1 MISNIDKTESER
13 LNQKLR
19 DIVTGKYQSPAKQ
32 RNNFFSTNLNHVQNE
47 DSNLSIVPNGT
58 KDSNGVKHYTLEK
71 NAPAYLPG
79 AEKLFTVRNNI
90 VENQIK
96 SINKQSERNEYYTQK
111 YKDTPKTYE
120 GYMNHAQYVSSDERE
135 WLEKQAEQY
144 ATAEDYKKEADKAKA
159 DYNYYKNLYVKN
171 TEKTIDA
178 LAIQKQ
184 AGFLDSG
191 AKIEKRMNEAQ
202 DSERIAESKGK
213 EKYYEEKY
221 KDTPKTYEGY
231 MKHAPY
237 VSEEERQWLES
248 HADEFATSEDY
259 KKEIEKAKA
268 EHAYLYHIYKENES
282 NGTTASKSD
291 RKIDDGIISKL
302 NEISKYESKLRKK
315 EYEEKTKDI
324 LESDARVRS
333 IVQQYYAYQKNSEQ
347 RKSDNDEA
355 VRIDLKSGNKY
366 TPEQEQRIVENFNN
380 LANEGYDPKALY
392 TYYDRAMQE
401 QASIENLQ
409 KIQQDA
415 MNNPVGASAW
425 SVLDNAVGSVGDAFK
440 YIGAGIAEDVTGE
453 YQWIN
458 TYDTAAARVN
468 TVRSTVSD
476 KIGADIGNETAGK
489 VASFLYQTGMSL
501 ADFAATLPLN
511 LVPGVG
517 TGLQMVLLST
527 EAGTAAAKDAYENTG
542 KASNALMT
550 GVAAG
555 IAEAFFEKFSIENLK
570 AFEAVSP
577 DSLKSVLKN
586 AGKQMFT
593 EASEEGLT
601 TIANTM
607 TDCIINGNM
616 SSIAHEYQ
624 GYIDEGY
631 TKEEATAKCA
641 ENFGKQVLLDA
652 AGGAVSGGV
661 LGGTVSGISYAKGK
675 INSNIDMKKSAE
687 EIGKEVMSDE
697 NFDIN
702 LLLEQAKN
710 SGSEKAV
717 SIAKSIEKKMS
728 GNKNYKVNSVDVG
741 NLMKLIG
748 AESLKNTISEN
759 TDVKN
764 DGVAANEG
772 NINTVSKEE
781 ITEHI
786 KYNFG
791 NSHKNGITATDNK
804 GKSVVI
810 VGFESSARYYGEADN
825 KVRVIAD
832 DGRVYNADS
841 LTFNLP
847 EYQSLMNAAKN
858 FDTNGAGTLV
868 QEYGDYVNFKGKES
882 DINNYIDTFTQL
894 YEAGKMGARYN
905 RVAAM
910 KYYGKYIDAIGPQ
923 RAMLAVEAGNK
934 DSDLFFNNEEKLARI
949 DRSSNVKANVYV
961 EKSAEETVNL
971 NEGTRLALEKL
982 SEMTG
987 KEIILTADMDENG
1000 RIDFRNGKIYIRASL
1015 DGNYILPV
1023 AMHESMH
1030 SFRRES
1036 PKDYRLIRNFVVD
1049 YLYASG
1055 HDVMKMADNVKINYG
1070 DRLTTNE
1077 DCIEEIVCNSI
1088 MAIAG
1093 DESAMHKALQV
1104 AKADEGVLQKLANA
1118 IKNLASKI
1126 KEFIITHTTNEAAQA
1141 FVNDVKALDKLAEMF
1156 SNAADNIKAK
1166 SEEVITSEQKNNTG
1180 KGVESGDVKYS
1191 IKENVKNKVSGE
1203 IYDKVVV
1210 LDTNIFK
1217 GIPPRNW
1224 GKTFRNFISKHL
1236 IGKKFLTFDE
1246 NGKEEIIE
1254 FAKPNE
1260 RVTKN
1265 GANNSHK
1272 VLDKLS
1278 RKSDRNSKLVIVHSD
1293 EVINISEKQN
1303 ENAEHSHQWLDEN
1316 GWEYRNAIVMDKYGK
1331 LYSVTLNIAKSKDG
1345 RNILYDINKIN
1356 EVGYGVVLSNAKGK
1370 RSSHINP
1377 NFVTNSISQSENN
1390 VNTKNDESSNDIKY
1404 SMGGLKAETA
1414 DKSALEKAM
1423 ELEKDG
1429 TDSEKIRKETGWFK
1443 GYDGKWRF
1451 EIDNSELEFKT
1462 DIEKN
1467 RAAAIELAKMKV
1479 KSAELEEKIVN
1490 NTATKAEE
1498 NEYYNLDEKMIEYRK
1513 GVKLSDVINH
1523 PKLFEA
1529 YPQLKNVDVYYE
1541 ISSVNRGVYSSN
1553 GNVIM
1558 LNPMHTIDEQ
1568 KEAII
1573 HEIQHAIQGIE
1584 NFANGSNLEYWKN
1597 LGYSDE
1603 EAMAMYYNTAGERE
1617 ARDVSARRDYNEE
1630 QRKNIRPDID
1640 RKDVVF
1646 ANSGES
1652 GYSSDENIMQDDF
1665 ENKVDQ
1671 IENNTYNSNDV
1682 VIMGR
1687 TPKVLQDIGFN
1698 SLPVAMT
1705 KNHIYSV
1712 AVSEA
1717 RAKNEG
1723 RYKKNTNYHDLGFNT
1738 VKQIYNKI
1746 SDPLMVI
1753 AHPDFTNKES
1763 RDSTHKVIAL
1773 VDLSVNNKQ
1782 VIAPILVDY
1791 ESIYSKKRMDV
1802 NLVATYFNKNNIN
1815 DLIKEAIA
1823 LENNNQVGFYYLD
1836 KKRTQSIIKRTGY
1849 QLPRRLNNLS
1859 SNIIIRKIDSNVN
1872 KKINKITQSQQFVR
1886 WFGDWQNKP
1895 KTASKVVDG
1904 NGEPLVVYHQTGND
1918 FTVFDTKHT
1927 GAGEFDSEMPTG
1939 IFMKPTN
1946 SNISLSGNKQM
1957 ALYANIRNPLTVNN
1971 RAELVRFYEQ
1981 NIDGYKEA
1989 REDINNIDSEYE
2001 QKYENAEAEAD
2012 AEYSK
2017 LWTAR
2022 EQGKITEDEYQKAI
2036 ESNKLDELEEEW
2048 HNKANEASKKAKS
2061 LIDDYF
2067 RNSNYDGVIVKNDAG
2082 SFGRTTKTYIAFSN
2096 TQVKS
2101 ATDNI
2106 GTFDGRNSDIRYAVD
2121 DTINDWLDDES
2132 TPQGID
2138 YEKAVEKNPVIAVA
2152 KIYKSAAQTAKSGLA
2167 QGKNVKLDEKEYL
2180 RIAGS
2185 IMQTYG
2191 IKGKY
2196 NPNYK
2201 KELASQLKNF
2211 VDSIG
2216 KKDANFT
2223 DLFEEFVNDCKGG
2236 ILLSGEYDT
2245 TLMREERE
2253 FVLDMLQGKVL
2264 LIKPRDVQQIEED
2277 YGSVANYRKKMFGK
2291 TYVAVKNKESGKG
2304 YYIED
2309 VITHIEENYPYLL
2322 NENADGDM
2330 GYLWLEDLV
2339 NNVLKPKY
2347 KNPYFE
2353 GENSFYETPETAA
2366 IQMAFECASE
2376 IINAKTEKLKADT
2389 KADKKLIKEI
2399 ETSQKEAINI
2409 ATEIA
2414 EAKNKQYRQEL
2425 KEAKERNTELWK
2437 RNAKLSQEKKE
2448 EHRKRVEHSRELFSR
2463 LNKEKSKVRAEK
2475 NKNAYRNKII
2485 EAQKAI
2491 IASHYKTIRE
2501 EYNEGR
2507 NKTEYLHKLG
2517 RMCDRLTKRLDGK
2530 AKNNEYIPDNLK
2542 GPIIDVLSC
2551 FTVKDA
2557 KNATPGYFG
2566 EWNRIKEVG
2575 ERVAELAKEYNN
2587 MKPEPTPSTDLE
2599 KNLEKKEKEKPQN
2612 TFIDIE
2618 SISYKEPVNKQLKN
2632 LAEMLEGQNIYT
2644 LTSHELSAI
2653 YDTMKMLDESLR
2665 DAVQIIVDGRK
2676 QNFKE
2681 LANEAMQEV
2690 KNNKARVDYSKMK
2703 NVLAA
2708 PAKQLGK
2715 SFVATHLDPVRY
2727 GRMLSN
2733 YHDDSI
2739 IYKLFSGLHEGENK
2753 AITIQQ
2759 KAISRIKEVTLKYEK
2774 EIKGIQNEDVKEF
2787 DFRDVETG
2795 RRVPITKG
2803 VLLAIYLTDRQKS
2816 GHIHLLGGTEETY
2829 ANKEGHYTVLPNLEL
2844 SNKKLKRTANEN
2856 SHKVRFN
2863 VESLKRI
2870 EKYVQNDKIL
2880 MELATA
2886 ISEVYNQT
2894 LKQEINEVSMAKNG
2908 MKIATVKDYYPL
2920 KVDPNAGKYEKN
2932 LKTEFHDTRLKSRGF
2947 TKQRQWSDTPIVID
2961 DALRNFV
2968 KQVKSVSEYC
2978 GLLIPIENFKK
2989 VYNYSDGSATLHST
3003 IKERY
3008 GVSAEHYIDK
3018 LIGDLQNRADT
3029 TDRTIL
3035 DKIQSNFMGM
3045 KIAFNFGSMIKQ
3057 VSAFPLANRYFGAKN
3072 VSLAAMN
3079 LFRNKV
3085 DFDLYNKFTSYLW
3098 YRKEGNGTVIGELS
3112 KEMSLTNKGMG
3123 FLDIVSKMDNRVVTS
3138 LLYAAE
3144 LHVEQTTDLKK
3155 GTDAFYREV
3164 ARQFEK
3170 CIDESQP
3177 NNMIT
3182 SKPQYLRNKA
3192 LRLLSLNAFRSQNM
3206 AIGNTML
3213 DSFLEMKARMNDYKN
3228 NSTVEAKKARK
3239 EAILKFVSC
3248 CAGAFCSNLLLGALS
3263 LLSSICLYHRWDDLF
3278 DDEGNI
3284 SAKNIGFSY
3293 INEVLNGIFGSFA
3306 MGDYMYDAVS
3316 SAIDKDKT
3324 FYGLQVMSV
3333 DSINDMIQNITS
3345 GKYWEFLK
3353 VFADCVGV
3361 PWTNISRLRI
3371 SGMAYLKDL
3380 TNGRIIT
3387 DSKGNVNTDYLHYY
3401 IVEDK
3406 KSGNDKRAEHY
3417 ENMWKEILIE
3427 EKGKTESEATDY
3439 IKSKIVTALSADDD
3453 IEEAG
3458 VAKANG
3464 NLADYEKYRQKVID
3478 YGFDSKDV
3486 QKAIDR
3492 FIKSEAKLVS
3502 EIEGEDERKQELID
3516 NGFNEKGAEFVINKI
3531 NESKSDDET
3540 GSTSVFDDTSE
3551 ENELV
3556 MYSYSDL
3563 FDALINGDTE
3573 NYSMIENYLI
3583 EKGGKTKKEIKSAMR
3598 STSRT
3603 DKLWGEYIEASTGND
3618 RQRTRELVTQLTR
3631 IYGSWENAKTALKK
3645 YQNKIK

>member
-675 INSNIDMKKSAE
+675 INTNIDMKKSAE
-687 EIGKEVMSDE
+687 EIGKEVMSGE

-710 SGSEKAV
+710 SSNEKAEN
-717 SIAKSIEKKMS
+717 IAKSIEKKMS

-764 DGVAANEG
+764 DGVAANEE
-772 NINTVSKEE
+772 NINTISKEE

-971 NEGTRLALEKL
+971 DEGTRLALEKL

-1036 PKDYRLIRNFVVD
+1036 SKDYRLIRNFVVD

-1070 DRLTTNE
+1070 DRLTKNE

-1166 SEEVITSEQKNNTG
+1166 SEEVITNEQKNNTD

-1236 IGKKFLTFDE
+1236 TGKKFLTFDE

-1272 VLDKLS
+1272 VIDKLS

-1377 NFVTNSISQSENN
+1377 NFVNNSISQSENN

-1490 NTATKAEE
+1490 DTATKAEE

-1617 ARDVSARRDYNEE
+1617 ARDVSARRDYNAE

-1646 ANSGES
+1646 ANSGDA
-1652 GYSSDENIMQDDF
+1652 GYLTDKDFTKYDNLETLDDK
-1665 ENKVDQ
+1665 EIKVYNKRGWAYGLFNREDMKLLNEKFSELDKRLNGKTDNMLADGTRIV
-1671 IENNTYNSNDV
+1671 EVNNKIVSIGGTYND
-1682 VIMGR
+1682 
-1687 TPKVLQDIGFN
+1687 PE
-1698 SLPVAMT
+1698 
-1705 KNHIYSV
+1705 IYSV
-1712 AVSEA
+1712 LLINAE
-1717 RAKNEG
+1717 NETYAEYVKEEILG
-1723 RYKKNTNYHDLGFNT
+1723 YVNEQRNYSRRKYEEIWETTPFVYGEENIRHYNAYDYIYKKGGDDTGLRATLPG
-1738 VKQIYNKI
+1738 
-1746 SDPLMVI
+1746 
-1753 AHPDFTNKES
+1753 DFSRYGYNKES
-1763 RDSTHKVIAL
+1763 
-1773 VDLSVNNKQ
+1773 
-1782 VIAPILVDY
+1782 
-1791 ESIYSKKRMDV
+1791 
-1802 NLVATYFNKNNIN
+1802 
-1815 DLIKEAIA
+1815 
-1823 LENNNQVGFYYLD
+1823 
-1836 KKRTQSIIKRTGY
+1836 
-1849 QLPRRLNNLS
+1849 
-1859 SNIIIRKIDSNVN
+1859 
-1872 KKINKITQSQQFVR
+1872 
-1886 WFGDWQNKP
+1886 
-1895 KTASKVVDG
+1895 
-1904 NGEPLVVYHQTGND
+1904 
-1918 FTVFDTKHT
+1918 
-1927 GAGEFDSEMPTG
+1927 
-1939 IFMKPTN
+1939 
-1946 SNISLSGNKQM
+1946 
-1957 ALYANIRNPLTVNN
+1957 NIRGTSD
-1971 RAELVRFYEQ
+1971 A
-1981 NIDGYKEA
+1981 
-1989 REDINNIDSEYE
+1989 
-2001 QKYENAEAEAD
+2001 NAKGEVSAV
-2012 AEYSK
+2012 
-2017 LWTAR
+2017 
-2022 EQGKITEDEYQKAI
+2022 Q
-2036 ESNKLDELEEEW
+2036 LDE
-2048 HNKANEASKKAKS
+2048 
-2061 LIDDYF
+2061 D
-2067 RNSNYDGVIVKNDAG
+2067 
-2082 SFGRTTKTYIAFSN
+2082 T
-2096 TQVKS
+2096 
-2101 ATDNI
+2101 
-2106 GTFDGRNSDIRYAVD
+2106 SDIKYATD

-2138 YEKAVEKNPVIAVA
+2138 FDKAVEKNPVIAVA

-2245 TLMREERE
+2245 TLMKDERE

-2366 IQMAFECASE
+2366 IQMAFECASK

-2425 KEAKERNTELWK
+2425 KEAKERNIKLWK
-2437 RNAKLSQEKKE
+2437 RNAKLSKQM
-2448 EHRKRVEHSRELFSR
+2448 
-2463 LNKEKSKVRAEK
+2463 KSLSIYKLYEDQKDK
-2475 NKNAYRNKII
+2475 NTVLRGKNAYRNKII
-2485 EAQKAI
+2485 KAQKAI

-2501 EYNEGR
+2501 EYNENR
-2507 NKTEYLHKLG
+2507 EKTLYLNKLG
-2517 RMCDRLTKRLDGK
+2517 KMCDRLTKRLDGK

-2551 FTVKDA
+2551 FNVKDA

-2566 EWNRIKEVG
+2566 EWNRLKEVG
-2575 ERVAELAKEYNN
+2575 ESVAELESAYRELNKDKSANE
-2587 MKPEPTPSTDLE
+2587 E
-2599 KNLEKKEKEKPQN
+2599 KSKSS
-2612 TFIDIE
+2612 FIDIE
-2618 SISYKEPVNKQLKN
+2618 SIHYKVGVMKQLEN
-2632 LAEMLEGQNIYT
+2632 LKALVKGHNIYT
-2644 LTSHELSAI
+2644 LTSNELVAI
-2653 YDTMKMLDESLR
+2653 YDTMQMLDESLR

-2676 QNFKE
+2676 QNFMA
-2681 LANEAMQEV
+2681 LANTAMQEV

-2759 KAISRIKEVTLKYEK
+2759 KAISRIKKVTLKYEK

-2787 DFRDVETG
+2787 DFRDAVTG
-2795 RRVPITKG
+2795 KRVPITRG

-2829 ANKEGHYTVLPNLEL
+2829 ANKAGHYTVLPNLEL
-2844 SNKKLKRTANEN
+2844 SNKNLKRTATEN

-2870 EKYVQNDKIL
+2870 EKYVQNDKVL

-2894 LKQEINEVSMAKNG
+2894 LKQEINEVSMAKYG

-2920 KVDPNAGKYEKN
+2920 QVYRDAGKYEKN
-2932 LKTEFHDTRLKSRGF
+2932 LETEFHDTRLKSRGF
-2947 TKQRQWSDTPIVID
+2947 TKQRQWSATPIVID

-3085 DFDLYNKFTSYLW
+3085 DFDLYNKYTSYLW

-3123 FLDIVSKMDNRVVTS
+3123 FLDIVSKMDNRVVSS

-3248 CAGAFCSNLLLGALS
+3248 CAGAFCSNLLLAALS

-3284 SAKNIGFSY
+3284 SAKNIGLSY

-3306 MGDYMYDAVS
+3306 MGDYLYDAVS

-3353 VFADCVGV
+3353 VFGDCVGV
-3361 PWTNISRLRI
+3361 PLTNISRLI
-3371 SGMAYLKDL
+3371 TSAMAYSKDL

-3387 DSKGNVNTDYLHYY
+3387 DNKGNVNTDYLHYY

-3406 KSGNDKRAEHY
+3406 KSGNDTRAEHY

-3427 EKGKTESEATDY
+3427 EKGKTESEATSY
-3439 IKSKIVTALSADDD
+3439 IKNKIVTALSADDD

-3478 YGFDSKDV
+3478 CGFDSKDV

-3502 EIEGEDERKQELID
+3502 EIEDNEDRKQELID

-3556 MYSYSDL
+3556 MYRYSDL

>member
-90 VENQIK
+90 VENQIE

-120 GYMNHAQYVSSDERE
+120 GYMKHAQYVSSDERE

-159 DYNYYKNLYVKN
+159 DYNYYKNLDVKN
-171 TEKTIDA
+171 TEKAIDA

-184 AGFLDSG
+184 AGFFDSG
-191 AKIEKRMNEAQ
+191 DKIEKRMNEAQ

-231 MKHAPY
+231 MKHVPY

-248 HADEFATSEDY
+248 QADEFATSEDY

-601 TIANTM
+601 TIANTL
-607 TDCIINGNM
+607 TDSIINGNM
-616 SSIAHEYQ
+616 SSIALEYQ

-687 EIGKEVMSDE
+687 EIGKEVMSGE

-764 DGVAANEG
+764 DGVTANEE

-858 FDTNGAGTLV
+858 FDTNGAGLLLR
-868 QEYGDYVNFKGKES
+868 EYGDYVNYKGKES
-882 DINNYIDTFTQL
+882 NINNYIDTFTQL

-961 EKSAEETVNL
+961 EKSAEEMVNL
-971 NEGTRLALEKL
+971 DEGTRLALEKL

-1036 PKDYRLIRNFVVD
+1036 SKDYRLIRNFVVD

-1070 DRLTTNE
+1070 DRLTTNEDWNE

-1166 SEEVITSEQKNNTG
+1166 SEEVITNEQKNNTG
-1180 KGVESGDVKYS
+1180 KGVDIKYS
-1191 IKENVKNKVSGE
+1191 ISDDVIKKFEIENINDYVHVQKQVLSTLNAENFFDDEGGKSKTVINKDSGMV
-1203 IYDKVVV
+1203 IVINK
-1210 LDTNIFK
+1210 K
-1217 GIPPRNW
+1217 GIKETFNNKNYFNYSRNL
-1224 GKTFRNFISKHL
+1224 KLAKLASIRKIPEL
-1236 IGKKFLTFDE
+1236 IE
-1246 NGKEEIIE
+1246 NGKLILDDE
-1254 FAKPNE
+1254 
-1260 RVTKN
+1260 KN
-1265 GANNSHK
+1265 YHRNNSSIK
-1272 VLDKLS
+1272 YAYIVCETKINGKNANIKITV
-1278 RKSDRNSKLVIVHSD
+1278 RKSPQNNKFWVHHIYIEKGTERTSAGTSKS
-1293 EVINISEKQN
+1293 
-1303 ENAEHSHQWLDEN
+1303 
-1316 GWEYRNAIVMDKYGK
+1316 
-1331 LYSVTLNIAKSKDG
+1331 SKTAFIPFG
-1345 RNILYDINKIN
+1345 
-1356 EVGYGVVLSNAKGK
+1356 A
-1370 RSSHINP
+1370 
-1377 NFVTNSISQSENN
+1377 TNSISENRNN

-1451 EIDNSELEFKT
+1451 EIDNSELKFKT

-1490 NTATKAEE
+1490 DTATKAEE

-1646 ANSGES
+1646 ANSGDA
-1652 GYSSDENIMQDDF
+1652 GYLTDKDFTKYDNLETLDDK
-1665 ENKVDQ
+1665 EIKVYNKRGWAYGLFNREDMKLLNEKFSELDKRLNGKTDNMLADGTRVVE
-1671 IENNTYNSNDV
+1671 INNKIVSIGGTYND
-1682 VIMGR
+1682 
-1687 TPKVLQDIGFN
+1687 PE
-1698 SLPVAMT
+1698 
-1705 KNHIYSV
+1705 IYSV
-1712 AVSEA
+1712 FEINAYHEYEAERIKDDIKYVQTGNGRNRYSFEELGKLIENYNGKENVRFYSSTDYSYIRGRTEKGA
-1717 RAKNEG
+1717 RAISTG
-1723 RYKKNTNYHDLGFNT
+1723 DFSRYGY
-1738 VKQIYNKI
+1738 
-1746 SDPLMVI
+1746 
-1753 AHPDFTNKES
+1753 NKES
-1763 RDSTHKVIAL
+1763 
-1773 VDLSVNNKQ
+1773 
-1782 VIAPILVDY
+1782 
-1791 ESIYSKKRMDV
+1791 
-1802 NLVATYFNKNNIN
+1802 
-1815 DLIKEAIA
+1815 
-1823 LENNNQVGFYYLD
+1823 
-1836 KKRTQSIIKRTGY
+1836 
-1849 QLPRRLNNLS
+1849 
-1859 SNIIIRKIDSNVN
+1859 
-1872 KKINKITQSQQFVR
+1872 
-1886 WFGDWQNKP
+1886 
-1895 KTASKVVDG
+1895 
-1904 NGEPLVVYHQTGND
+1904 
-1918 FTVFDTKHT
+1918 
-1927 GAGEFDSEMPTG
+1927 
-1939 IFMKPTN
+1939 
-1946 SNISLSGNKQM
+1946 
-1957 ALYANIRNPLTVNN
+1957 NIRGTSD
-1971 RAELVRFYEQ
+1971 A
-1981 NIDGYKEA
+1981 
-1989 REDINNIDSEYE
+1989 
-2001 QKYENAEAEAD
+2001 NAKGEVSAV
-2012 AEYSK
+2012 
-2017 LWTAR
+2017 
-2022 EQGKITEDEYQKAI
+2022 Q
-2036 ESNKLDELEEEW
+2036 LDE
-2048 HNKANEASKKAKS
+2048 
-2061 LIDDYF
+2061 D
-2067 RNSNYDGVIVKNDAG
+2067 
-2082 SFGRTTKTYIAFSN
+2082 T
-2096 TQVKS
+2096 
-2101 ATDNI
+2101 
-2106 GTFDGRNSDIRYAVD
+2106 SDIKYATD

-2223 DLFEEFVNDCKGG
+2223 DLFEELVNDCKGG
-2236 ILLSGEYDT
+2236 ILLSGEFDK

-2366 IQMAFECASE
+2366 IQMAFECASK

-2501 EYNEGR
+2501 EYNENR
-2507 NKTEYLHKLG
+2507 EKTLYLNKLG
-2517 RMCDRLTKRLDGK
+2517 KMCDRLTKRLGGK

-2566 EWNRIKEVG
+2566 EWNRLKEVG
-2575 ERVAELAKEYNN
+2575 ERVAELESAYRELNKDKSANE
-2587 MKPEPTPSTDLE
+2587 E
-2599 KNLEKKEKEKPQN
+2599 KSKSS
-2612 TFIDIE
+2612 FIDIE
-2618 SISYKEPVNKQLKN
+2618 SIHYKVGVMKQLEN
-2632 LAEMLEGQNIYT
+2632 LKALVKGHNIYT
-2644 LTSHELSAI
+2644 LTSNELVAI
-2653 YDTMKMLDESLR
+2653 YDTMQMLDESLK

-2676 QNFKE
+2676 QNFMA

-2774 EIKGIQNEDVKEF
+2774 QIKGIQNEDVKEF
-2787 DFRDVETG
+2787 DFRDAVTG
-2795 RRVPITKG
+2795 KRVPITKG

-2829 ANKEGHYTVLPNLEL
+2829 ANKAGHYTVLPNLEL
-2844 SNKKLKRTANEN
+2844 SNKNLKRTANEN

-2870 EKYVQNDKIL
+2870 EKYVQNDKVL

-2894 LKQEINEVSMAKNG
+2894 LKQEINEVSMAKYG

-2920 KVDPNAGKYEKN
+2920 QVYRDAGKYEKN
-2932 LKTEFHDTRLKSRGF
+2932 LETEFHDTRLKSRGF
-2947 TKQRQWSDTPIVID
+2947 TKQRQWSATPIVID

-3085 DFDLYNKFTSYLW
+3085 DFDLYNKYTSYLW

-3123 FLDIVSKMDNRVVTS
+3123 FLDIVSKMDNRVVSS

-3144 LHVEQTTDLKK
+3144 LHVEQTTDIKK

-3306 MGDYMYDAVS
+3306 MGDYLYDAVS

-3345 GKYWEFLK
+3345 GKYWEFVK
-3353 VFADCVGV
+3353 VFFDCVGV

-3387 DSKGNVNTDYLHYY
+3387 DNKGNVNTDYLHYY

-3406 KSGNDKRAEHY
+3406 KSGNDTRAEHY

-3502 EIEGEDERKQELID
+3502 EIEDNEDRKQELID

-3573 NYSMIENYLI
+3573 NYSIIENYLI
-3583 EKGGKTKKEIKSAMR
+3583 EKGGKTKQEIKSAMR

>member
-120 GYMNHAQYVSSDERE
+120 GYMNHAAYVSDDEKRWLEEQAAQYATVDDLKKKYNENNAEMVYLSKAQDNLLNKMKEVDEGGIEYGKYANKYGKLQIQRDEIALEQKTLPYKISKQARITAINERNKYYSEKYKDTPKTYEGYMKHAPYVSKDERE

-144 ATAEDYKKEADKAKA
+144 ATAEDYKKEADKASA
-159 DYNYYKNLYVKN
+159 DYNYLNSIKADVQGNGGVASNKLEDLISESN
-171 TEKTIDA
+171 TNYD
-178 LAIQKQ
+178 
-184 AGFLDSG
+184 
-191 AKIEKRMNEAQ
+191 
-202 DSERIAESKGK
+202 
-213 EKYYEEKY
+213 KY
-221 KDTPKTYEGY
+221 KSS
-231 MKHAPY
+231 A
-237 VSEEERQWLES
+237 
-248 HADEFATSEDY
+248 
-259 KKEIEKAKA
+259 
-268 EHAYLYHIYKENES
+268 
-282 NGTTASKSD
+282 
-291 RKIDDGIISKL
+291 
-302 NEISKYESKLRKK
+302 RKK

-324 LESDARVRS
+324 IEGDARVRS

-380 LANEGYDPKALY
+380 LANEGYDPKELY

-415 MNNPVGASAW
+415 MNNPVGVSAW

-440 YIGAGIAEDVTGE
+440 YIGAGIAEGVTGE

-542 KASNALMT
+542 KASDALMT

-616 SSIAHEYQ
+616 SSIALEYQ

-661 LGGTVSGISYAKGK
+661 LGGSVSGISYAKGK
-675 INSNIDMKKSAE
+675 INTNIDMKKSAE

-710 SGSEKAV
+710 SGSEKSV

-764 DGVAANEG
+764 DGVAANEE
-772 NINTVSKEE
+772 NINTISKEE

-1015 DGNYILPV
+1015 NGNYILPV

-1093 DESAMHKALQV
+1093 DESAMHKSLQV

-1166 SEEVITSEQKNNTG
+1166 SEEVITNGQKNNTG
-1180 KGVESGDVKYS
+1180 KGVENVKYS
-1191 IKENVKNKVSGE
+1191 IDKHFAEK
-1203 IYDKVVV
+1203 YDKWDKKSTGFAFRVGSTSRV
-1210 LDTNIFK
+1210 LRKLGVNNKDITWDSSKIIKIKEKHPEMTDSIIKQVPNILENPIIVMESNTVNGRLVLFGDVYDSK
-1217 GIPPRNW
+1217 NNPVLVALELNPTDRG
-1224 GKTFRNFISKHL
+1224 GKSLNVIKVASAYGKEKNLQNFI
-1236 IGKKFLTFDE
+1236 
-1246 NGKEEIIE
+1246 N
-1254 FAKPNE
+1254 
-1260 RVTKN
+1260 
-1265 GANNSHK
+1265 
-1272 VLDKLS
+1272 
-1278 RKSDRNSKLVIVHSD
+1278 
-1293 EVINISEKQN
+1293 
-1303 ENAEHSHQWLDEN
+1303 
-1316 GWEYRNAIVMDKYGK
+1316 
-1331 LYSVTLNIAKSKDG
+1331 KSK
-1345 RNILYDINKIN
+1345 ILYVEPNKKRTHMWLRVN
-1356 EVGYGVVLSNAKGK
+1356 RLQLPLLSSSTYGFFN
-1370 RSSHINP
+1370 
-1377 NFVTNSISQSENN
+1377 NSISQNSKN

-1573 HEIQHAIQGIE
+1573 HEIQHAIQEIE

-1617 ARDVSARRDYNEE
+1617 ARDVSARRDYNAE

-1646 ANSGES
+1646 ANSGDA
-1652 GYSSDENIMQDDF
+1652 GYSADKDFTKYDNLETLDDK
-1665 ENKVDQ
+1665 EIKVYNKRGWAYGLFNREDMKLLNEKFSELDRRLNSRTDNMLADGTRIV
-1671 IENNTYNSNDV
+1671 EVNNKIVSIGGTYND
-1682 VIMGR
+1682 
-1687 TPKVLQDIGFN
+1687 PE
-1698 SLPVAMT
+1698 
-1705 KNHIYSV
+1705 IYSV
-1712 AVSEA
+1712 LLINAE
-1717 RAKNEG
+1717 NETYAEYVKEEILG
-1723 RYKKNTNYHDLGFNT
+1723 YVNEQRNYSRRKYEEIWETTPFVYGEENIRHYNAYDYIYKKGGDDTGLRATLPG
-1738 VKQIYNKI
+1738 
-1746 SDPLMVI
+1746 
-1753 AHPDFTNKES
+1753 DFSRYGYNKES
-1763 RDSTHKVIAL
+1763 
-1773 VDLSVNNKQ
+1773 
-1782 VIAPILVDY
+1782 
-1791 ESIYSKKRMDV
+1791 
-1802 NLVATYFNKNNIN
+1802 
-1815 DLIKEAIA
+1815 
-1823 LENNNQVGFYYLD
+1823 
-1836 KKRTQSIIKRTGY
+1836 
-1849 QLPRRLNNLS
+1849 
-1859 SNIIIRKIDSNVN
+1859 
-1872 KKINKITQSQQFVR
+1872 
-1886 WFGDWQNKP
+1886 
-1895 KTASKVVDG
+1895 
-1904 NGEPLVVYHQTGND
+1904 
-1918 FTVFDTKHT
+1918 
-1927 GAGEFDSEMPTG
+1927 
-1939 IFMKPTN
+1939 
-1946 SNISLSGNKQM
+1946 
-1957 ALYANIRNPLTVNN
+1957 NIRGTSD
-1971 RAELVRFYEQ
+1971 A
-1981 NIDGYKEA
+1981 
-1989 REDINNIDSEYE
+1989 
-2001 QKYENAEAEAD
+2001 NAKGEVSAV
-2012 AEYSK
+2012 
-2017 LWTAR
+2017 
-2022 EQGKITEDEYQKAI
+2022 Q
-2036 ESNKLDELEEEW
+2036 LDE
-2048 HNKANEASKKAKS
+2048 
-2061 LIDDYF
+2061 D
-2067 RNSNYDGVIVKNDAG
+2067 
-2082 SFGRTTKTYIAFSN
+2082 T
-2096 TQVKS
+2096 
-2101 ATDNI
+2101 
-2106 GTFDGRNSDIRYAVD
+2106 SDIKYATD

-2138 YEKAVEKNPVIAVA
+2138 FDKAVEKNPVIAVA

-2223 DLFEEFVNDCKGG
+2223 DLFEELVNDCKGG

-2291 TYVAVKNKESGKG
+2291 TYVVVKNKESGKG

-2353 GENSFYETPETAA
+2353 GENSFYENPETAA

-2376 IINAKTEKLKADT
+2376 IINAKAEKLKADT
-2389 KADKKLIKEI
+2389 KADKKLIKEF

-2425 KEAKERNTELWK
+2425 KEAKERNIKLWK
-2437 RNAKLSQEKKE
+2437 RNAKLSKQM
-2448 EHRKRVEHSRELFSR
+2448 
-2463 LNKEKSKVRAEK
+2463 KSLSIYKLYEDQKDK
-2475 NKNAYRNKII
+2475 NTVLRGKNAYRNKVIK
-2485 EAQKAI
+2485 AQKAI

-2501 EYNEGR
+2501 EYNENR
-2507 NKTEYLHKLG
+2507 EKTLYLNKLG
-2517 RMCDRLTKRLDGK
+2517 KMCDRLTKRLDGK

-2551 FTVKDA
+2551 FTVKNA

-2566 EWNRIKEVG
+2566 EWNRLKEVG
-2575 ERVAELAKEYNN
+2575 ERVAELESAYRELNKDKSANE
-2587 MKPEPTPSTDLE
+2587 E
-2599 KNLEKKEKEKPQN
+2599 KSKSS
-2612 TFIDIE
+2612 FIDIE
-2618 SISYKEPVNKQLKN
+2618 SIHYKVGVMKQLEN
-2632 LAEMLEGQNIYT
+2632 LKALVKGHNIYT
-2644 LTSHELSAI
+2644 LTSNELVAI
-2653 YDTMKMLDESLR
+2653 YDTMQMLDESLK

-2676 QNFKE
+2676 QNFMA
-2681 LANEAMQEV
+2681 LADEAMQEV

-2759 KAISRIKEVTLKYEK
+2759 KAISRIKKVTLKYKK

-2787 DFRDVETG
+2787 DFRDAVTG
-2795 RRVPITKG
+2795 KRVPITKG

-2829 ANKEGHYTVLPNLEL
+2829 ANKAGHYTVLPNLEL
-2844 SNKKLKRTANEN
+2844 SNKNLKRTATEN

-2870 EKYVQNDKIL
+2870 EKYVQNDKVL

-2886 ISEVYNQT
+2886 ISEAYNQT
-2894 LKQEINEVSMAKNG
+2894 LKQEINEVSMAKYG

-2920 KVDPNAGKYEKN
+2920 QVYRDAGKYEKN
-2932 LKTEFHDTRLKSRGF
+2932 LETEFHDTRLKSRGF
-2947 TKQRQWSDTPIVID
+2947 TKQRQWSATPIVID

-3085 DFDLYNKFTSYLW
+3085 DFDLYNKYTSYLW

-3123 FLDIVSKMDNRVVTS
+3123 FLDIVSKMDNRVVSS

-3306 MGDYMYDAVS
+3306 MGDYLYDAVS

-3361 PWTNISRLRI
+3361 PVTNAARLI
-3371 SGMAYLKDL
+3371 TSAMAYSKDL
-3380 TNGRIIT
+3380 TNGRIIS
-3387 DSKGNVNTDYLHYY
+3387 DNKGNVNTDYLHYY

-3406 KSGNDKRAEHY
+3406 KSGNDTRAEHY

-3478 YGFDSKDV
+3478 CGFDSKDV

-3502 EIEGEDERKQELID
+3502 EIEDNEDRKQELID

-3556 MYSYSDL
+3556 MYRYSDL

-3603 DKLWGEYIEASTGND
+3603 DKLWGEYIEASTSND

-3631 IYGSWENAKTALKK
+3631 IYGSWENAKKALKK

>member
-120 GYMNHAQYVSSDERE
+120 GYMNHAQYVSSDERK

-159 DYNYYKNLYVKN
+159 DYNYYKILGEKVKN
-171 TEKTIDA
+171 ESVYYQYVSASKYA
-178 LAIQKQ
+178 QQKQ
-184 AGFLDSG
+184 SDLQNSDD
-191 AKIEKRMNEAQ
+191 KIEKRMNEAQ

-601 TIANTM
+601 TIVNTM

-616 SSIAHEYQ
+616 SSIALEYQ

-641 ENFGKQVLLDA
+641 GSFGKQVLLDA

-675 INSNIDMKKSAE
+675 INTNIDMKKSAE

-710 SGSEKAV
+710 SSNEKAEN
-717 SIAKSIEKKMS
+717 IAKSIEKKMS

-764 DGVAANEG
+764 DGVTANEE

-882 DINNYIDTFTQL
+882 NINNYIDTFTQL

-923 RAMLAVEAGNK
+923 KAMLAVEAGNK

-1000 RIDFRNGKIYIRASL
+1000 RIDFRNGKIYIRANL
-1015 DGNYILPV
+1015 NGNYILPV

-1166 SEEVITSEQKNNTG
+1166 SEEVITNEQKNNTG
-1180 KGVESGDVKYS
+1180 KGVESVKYS
-1191 IKENVKNKVSGE
+1191 IDKHFAE
-1203 IYDKVVV
+1203 IYDRWDKKSTGFAFRVGTTSTV
-1210 LDTNIFK
+1210 LHKLGVNNKTIYWDATKIKKIKEKHPEMTDSIIKQVPNI
-1217 GIPPRNW
+1217 
-1224 GKTFRNFISKHL
+1224 L
-1236 IGKKFLTFDE
+1236 E
-1246 NGKEEIIE
+1246 NPI
-1254 FAKPNE
+1254 
-1260 RVTKN
+1260 
-1265 GANNSHK
+1265 
-1272 VLDKLS
+1272 
-1278 RKSDRNSKLVIVHSD
+1278 
-1293 EVINISEKQN
+1293 
-1303 ENAEHSHQWLDEN
+1303 
-1316 GWEYRNAIVMDKYGK
+1316 IVMASNTVNGRLVLFGDVYDSKNNPVLVALELNPTEKGGKSLNIIKIASAYGKDVDLQGFINKSKILYVEPNKERTHNWLTVNRLKLPLPSTKYGFF
-1331 LYSVTLNIAKSKDG
+1331 N
-1345 RNILYDINKIN
+1345 
-1356 EVGYGVVLSNAKGK
+1356 
-1370 RSSHINP
+1370 
-1377 NFVTNSISQSENN
+1377 NSISQNSKN

-1462 DIEKN
+1462 DIEKT

-1490 NTATKAEE
+1490 DTATKAEE

-1646 ANSGES
+1646 ANSGDA
-1652 GYSSDENIMQDDF
+1652 GYSADKDFTKYDNLETLDDK
-1665 ENKVDQ
+1665 EIKVYNKRGWAYGLFNREDMKLLNEKFSELDRRLNSRTDNMLADGTRIV
-1671 IENNTYNSNDV
+1671 EVNNKIVSIGGTYND
-1682 VIMGR
+1682 
-1687 TPKVLQDIGFN
+1687 PE
-1698 SLPVAMT
+1698 
-1705 KNHIYSV
+1705 IYSV
-1712 AVSEA
+1712 LLINAE
-1717 RAKNEG
+1717 NETYAEYVKEEILG
-1723 RYKKNTNYHDLGFNT
+1723 YVNEQRNYSRRKYEEIWETTPFVYGEENIRHYNAYDYIYKKGGDDTGLRATLPG
-1738 VKQIYNKI
+1738 
-1746 SDPLMVI
+1746 
-1753 AHPDFTNKES
+1753 DFSRYGYNKES
-1763 RDSTHKVIAL
+1763 
-1773 VDLSVNNKQ
+1773 
-1782 VIAPILVDY
+1782 
-1791 ESIYSKKRMDV
+1791 
-1802 NLVATYFNKNNIN
+1802 
-1815 DLIKEAIA
+1815 
-1823 LENNNQVGFYYLD
+1823 
-1836 KKRTQSIIKRTGY
+1836 
-1849 QLPRRLNNLS
+1849 
-1859 SNIIIRKIDSNVN
+1859 
-1872 KKINKITQSQQFVR
+1872 
-1886 WFGDWQNKP
+1886 
-1895 KTASKVVDG
+1895 
-1904 NGEPLVVYHQTGND
+1904 
-1918 FTVFDTKHT
+1918 
-1927 GAGEFDSEMPTG
+1927 
-1939 IFMKPTN
+1939 
-1946 SNISLSGNKQM
+1946 
-1957 ALYANIRNPLTVNN
+1957 NIRGTSD
-1971 RAELVRFYEQ
+1971 A
-1981 NIDGYKEA
+1981 
-1989 REDINNIDSEYE
+1989 
-2001 QKYENAEAEAD
+2001 NAKGEVSAV
-2012 AEYSK
+2012 
-2017 LWTAR
+2017 
-2022 EQGKITEDEYQKAI
+2022 Q
-2036 ESNKLDELEEEW
+2036 LDE
-2048 HNKANEASKKAKS
+2048 
-2061 LIDDYF
+2061 D
-2067 RNSNYDGVIVKNDAG
+2067 
-2082 SFGRTTKTYIAFSN
+2082 T
-2096 TQVKS
+2096 
-2101 ATDNI
+2101 
-2106 GTFDGRNSDIRYAVD
+2106 SDIKYATD

-2223 DLFEEFVNDCKGG
+2223 DLFEELVNDCKGG

-2245 TLMREERE
+2245 TLMKDERE
-2253 FVLDMLQGKVL
+2253 FVLD
-2264 LIKPRDVQQIEED
+2264 LINDKTLFIRPRDIQQIEDD

-2353 GENSFYETPETAA
+2353 GENSFY
-2366 IQMAFECASE
+2366 
-2376 IINAKTEKLKADT
+2376 
-2389 KADKKLIKEI
+2389 
-2399 ETSQKEAINI
+2399 
-2409 ATEIA
+2409 
-2414 EAKNKQYRQEL
+2414 
-2425 KEAKERNTELWK
+2425 
-2437 RNAKLSQEKKE
+2437 
-2448 EHRKRVEHSRELFSR
+2448 
-2463 LNKEKSKVRAEK
+2463 
-2475 NKNAYRNKII
+2475 
-2485 EAQKAI
+2485 
-2491 IASHYKTIRE
+2491 
-2501 EYNEGR
+2501 
-2507 NKTEYLHKLG
+2507 
-2517 RMCDRLTKRLDGK
+2517 
-2530 AKNNEYIPDNLK
+2530 
-2542 GPIIDVLSC
+2542 
-2551 FTVKDA
+2551 
-2557 KNATPGYFG
+2557 
-2566 EWNRIKEVG
+2566 
-2575 ERVAELAKEYNN
+2575 
-2587 MKPEPTPSTDLE
+2587 
-2599 KNLEKKEKEKPQN
+2599 
-2612 TFIDIE
+2612 
-2618 SISYKEPVNKQLKN
+2618 
-2632 LAEMLEGQNIYT
+2632 
-2644 LTSHELSAI
+2644 
-2653 YDTMKMLDESLR
+2653 
-2665 DAVQIIVDGRK
+2665 
-2676 QNFKE
+2676 
-2681 LANEAMQEV
+2681 
-2690 KNNKARVDYSKMK
+2690 
-2703 NVLAA
+2703 
-2708 PAKQLGK
+2708 
-2715 SFVATHLDPVRY
+2715 
-2727 GRMLSN
+2727 
-2733 YHDDSI
+2733 
-2739 IYKLFSGLHEGENK
+2739 
-2753 AITIQQ
+2753 
-2759 KAISRIKEVTLKYEK
+2759 
-2774 EIKGIQNEDVKEF
+2774 
-2787 DFRDVETG
+2787 
-2795 RRVPITKG
+2795 
-2803 VLLAIYLTDRQKS
+2803 
-2816 GHIHLLGGTEETY
+2816 
-2829 ANKEGHYTVLPNLEL
+2829 
-2844 SNKKLKRTANEN
+2844 
-2856 SHKVRFN
+2856 
-2863 VESLKRI
+2863 
-2870 EKYVQNDKIL
+2870 
-2880 MELATA
+2880 
-2886 ISEVYNQT
+2886 
-2894 LKQEINEVSMAKNG
+2894 
-2908 MKIATVKDYYPL
+2908 
-2920 KVDPNAGKYEKN
+2920 
-2932 LKTEFHDTRLKSRGF
+2932 
-2947 TKQRQWSDTPIVID
+2947 
-2961 DALRNFV
+2961 
-2968 KQVKSVSEYC
+2968 
-2978 GLLIPIENFKK
+2978 
-2989 VYNYSDGSATLHST
+2989 
-3003 IKERY
+3003 
-3008 GVSAEHYIDK
+3008 
-3018 LIGDLQNRADT
+3018 
-3029 TDRTIL
+3029 
-3035 DKIQSNFMGM
+3035 
-3045 KIAFNFGSMIKQ
+3045 
-3057 VSAFPLANRYFGAKN
+3057 
-3072 VSLAAMN
+3072 
-3079 LFRNKV
+3079 
-3085 DFDLYNKFTSYLW
+3085 
-3098 YRKEGNGTVIGELS
+3098 
-3112 KEMSLTNKGMG
+3112 
-3123 FLDIVSKMDNRVVTS
+3123 
-3138 LLYAAE
+3138 
-3144 LHVEQTTDLKK
+3144 
-3155 GTDAFYREV
+3155 
-3164 ARQFEK
+3164 
-3170 CIDESQP
+3170 
-3177 NNMIT
+3177 
-3182 SKPQYLRNKA
+3182 
-3192 LRLLSLNAFRSQNM
+3192 
-3206 AIGNTML
+3206 
-3213 DSFLEMKARMNDYKN
+3213 
-3228 NSTVEAKKARK
+3228 
-3239 EAILKFVSC
+3239 
-3248 CAGAFCSNLLLGALS
+3248 
-3263 LLSSICLYHRWDDLF
+3263 
-3278 DDEGNI
+3278 
-3284 SAKNIGFSY
+3284 
-3293 INEVLNGIFGSFA
+3293 
-3306 MGDYMYDAVS
+3306 
-3316 SAIDKDKT
+3316 
-3324 FYGLQVMSV
+3324 
-3333 DSINDMIQNITS
+3333 
-3345 GKYWEFLK
+3345 
-3353 VFADCVGV
+3353 
-3361 PWTNISRLRI
+3361 
-3371 SGMAYLKDL
+3371 
-3380 TNGRIIT
+3380 
-3387 DSKGNVNTDYLHYY
+3387 
-3401 IVEDK
+3401 
-3406 KSGNDKRAEHY
+3406 
-3417 ENMWKEILIE
+3417 
-3427 EKGKTESEATDY
+3427 
-3439 IKSKIVTALSADDD
+3439 
-3453 IEEAG
+3453 
-3458 VAKANG
+3458 
-3464 NLADYEKYRQKVID
+3464 
-3478 YGFDSKDV
+3478 
-3486 QKAIDR
+3486 
-3492 FIKSEAKLVS
+3492 
-3502 EIEGEDERKQELID
+3502 
-3516 NGFNEKGAEFVINKI
+3516 
-3531 NESKSDDET
+3531 
-3540 GSTSVFDDTSE
+3540 
-3551 ENELV
+3551 
-3556 MYSYSDL
+3556 
-3563 FDALINGDTE
+3563 
-3573 NYSMIENYLI
+3573 
-3583 EKGGKTKKEIKSAMR
+3583 
-3598 STSRT
+3598 
-3603 DKLWGEYIEASTGND
+3603 
-3618 RQRTRELVTQLTR
+3618 
-3631 IYGSWENAKTALKK
+3631 
-3645 YQNKIK
+3645 

>member
-90 VENQIK
+90 VKNQIK

-120 GYMNHAQYVSSDERE
+120 GYMNHAQYVSSDERK

-159 DYNYYKNLYVKN
+159 DYNYYKILGEKVKN
-171 TEKTIDA
+171 ESVYYQYVSASKYA
-178 LAIQKQ
+178 QQKQ
-184 AGFLDSG
+184 SDLQNSDD
-191 AKIEKRMNEAQ
+191 KIEKRMNEAQ

-440 YIGAGIAEDVTGE
+440 YIGAGIAENVTGE

-601 TIANTM
+601 TITNTM

-616 SSIAHEYQ
+616 SSIALEYQ

-661 LGGTVSGISYAKGK
+661 LGGSVSGISYAKGK
-675 INSNIDMKKSAE
+675 INTNIDMKKSAE

-710 SGSEKAV
+710 SGSEKAEN
-717 SIAKSIEKKMS
+717 IAKSIEKKMS

-764 DGVAANEG
+764 DEVTANEE

-971 NEGTRLALEKL
+971 DEGTRLALEKL

-1015 DGNYILPV
+1015 NGNYILPV

-1156 SNAADNIKAK
+1156 SDAADNIKAK
-1166 SEEVITSEQKNNTG
+1166 SEEVITNEQKNNTD
-1180 KGVESGDVKYS
+1180 KGVENVKYS
-1191 IKENVKNKVSGE
+1191 INKGFAKEYDNWDKKSTGFAFKVGTTSTVLHKLGVNNKTIYWDATKIKKIKEKHPEMTDSIIKQVPNILENPIIVMESNTVSGRLVLFGDV
-1203 IYDKVVV
+1203 YDSKNNPV
-1210 LDTNIFK
+1210 LVALELNPTEKGGKSLNIIK
-1217 GIPPRNW
+1217 IA
-1224 GKTFRNFISKHL
+1224 S
-1236 IGKKFLTFDE
+1236 
-1246 NGKEEIIE
+1246 
-1254 FAKPNE
+1254 A
-1260 RVTKN
+1260 
-1265 GANNSHK
+1265 
-1272 VLDKLS
+1272 
-1278 RKSDRNSKLVIVHSD
+1278 
-1293 EVINISEKQN
+1293 
-1303 ENAEHSHQWLDEN
+1303 
-1316 GWEYRNAIVMDKYGK
+1316 YGK
-1331 LYSVTLNIAKSKDG
+1331 DVDLQGFINKSK
-1345 RNILYDINKIN
+1345 ILYVEPNKERTHN
-1356 EVGYGVVLSNAKGK
+1356 WLSVNRLKLPLPSTRFGFF
-1370 RSSHINP
+1370 N
-1377 NFVTNSISQSENN
+1377 NSISQNSKN

-1451 EIDNSELEFKT
+1451 EIDNSELKFKT

-1617 ARDVSARRDYNEE
+1617 ARDVSARRNYNAE

-1646 ANSGES
+1646 ANSGDA
-1652 GYSSDENIMQDDF
+1652 GYLIDDTKSSAEKYSEDDF
-1665 ENKVDQ
+1665 ENKVVYPNMDERQRAQ
-1671 IENNTYNSNDV
+1671 ILRNERIKLSSYDSKNALSPDDVASLENSVKRNAFKILRELGT
-1682 VIMGR
+1682 
-1687 TPKVLQDIGFN
+1687 KFN
-1698 SLPVAMT
+1698 VY
-1705 KNHIYSV
+1705 KNYTNENIELDFDYSK
-1712 AVSEA
+1712 SGLKESID
-1717 RAKNEG
+1717 KQGNIT
-1723 RYKKNTNYHDLGFNT
+1723 TNYT
-1738 VKQIYNKI
+1738 
-1746 SDPLMVI
+1746 
-1753 AHPDFTNKES
+1753 DFAKM
-1763 RDSTHKVIAL
+1763 L
-1773 VDLSVNNKQ
+1773 
-1782 VIAPILVDY
+1782 
-1791 ESIYSKKRMDV
+1791 
-1802 NLVATYFNKNNIN
+1802 
-1815 DLIKEAIA
+1815 
-1823 LENNNQVGFYYLD
+1823 
-1836 KKRTQSIIKRTGY
+1836 
-1849 QLPRRLNNLS
+1849 
-1859 SNIIIRKIDSNVN
+1859 
-1872 KKINKITQSQQFVR
+1872 
-1886 WFGDWQNKP
+1886 
-1895 KTASKVVDG
+1895 
-1904 NGEPLVVYHQTGND
+1904 
-1918 FTVFDTKHT
+1918 TVFD
-1927 GAGEFDSEMPTG
+1927 DV
-1939 IFMKPTN
+1939 
-1946 SNISLSGNKQM
+1946 
-1957 ALYANIRNPLTVNN
+1957 IRNAVPIEVHTDKYVGTKRENPDLKYDYVLLSAFTDDNYIVPV
-1971 RAELVRFYEQ
+1971 ELHIKE
-1981 NIDGYKEA
+1981 YKDSY
-1989 REDINNIDSEYE
+1989 RINN
-2001 QKYENAEAEAD
+2001 
-2012 AEYSK
+2012 K
-2017 LWTAR
+2017 LYVSITL
-2022 EQGKITEDEYQKAI
+2022 GKIKNEDNIITGSLLKNNNEVANSVPLSSEVSIPQLVSKVN
-2036 ESNKLDELEEEW
+2036 EKLGNFYKYLPDELLSETQLKYKKIAAEKDRQRLSTMR
-2048 HNKANEASKKAKS
+2048 NKTIQTENK
-2061 LIDDYF
+2061 
-2067 RNSNYDGVIVKNDAG
+2067 
-2082 SFGRTTKTYIAFSN
+2082 
-2096 TQVKS
+2096 
-2101 ATDNI
+2101 
-2106 GTFDGRNSDIRYAVD
+2106 SDIKYATD

-2236 ILLSGEYDT
+2236 ILLSGEYDK

-2253 FVLDMLQGKVL
+2253 FVLNMLQGKVL

-2291 TYVAVKNKESGKG
+2291 TYVVVKNKESGKG

-2366 IQMAFECASE
+2366 IQMAFECASK

-2463 LNKEKSKVRAEK
+2463 LNKEKSKVRVEK

-2501 EYNEGR
+2501 EYNENR
-2507 NKTEYLHKLG
+2507 EKTLYLNKLG
-2517 RMCDRLTKRLDGK
+2517 KMCDRLTKRLGGK

-2566 EWNRIKEVG
+2566 EWNRLKEVG

-2587 MKPEPTPSTDLE
+2587 MEPEPTPSTDLE
-2599 KNLEKKEKEKPQN
+2599 KKEEEKPQN

-2618 SISYKEPVNKQLKN
+2618 SIHYKVDVMEQLKN

-2676 QNFKE
+2676 QNFMA

-2690 KNNKARVDYSKMK
+2690 KNNKSITDYSKMR
-2703 NVLAA
+2703 NVVAA
-2708 PAKQLGK
+2708 PFKQLGK
-2715 SFVATHLDPVRY
+2715 SYITTHLDPVRY

-2739 IYKLFSGLHEGENK
+2739 IYKMFSDLHKGENH
-2753 AITIQQ
+2753 AIALQHE
-2759 KAISRIKEVTLKYEK
+2759 AISRIKEVTIKYSDEVK
-2774 EIKGIQNEDVKEF
+2774 KIQNEDVKEF

-2795 RRVPITKG
+2795 RRVPITQG

-2816 GHIHLLGGTEETY
+2816 GHIHLLGGTDESY
-2829 ANKEGHYTVLPNLEL
+2829 GNKAKHFTVLPNFEL
-2844 SNKKLKRTANEN
+2844 DNMKLKRTAKEHPN
-2856 SHKVRFN
+2856 KVRFTASDLQN
-2863 VESLKRI
+2863 IESYVEKN
-2870 EKYVQNDKIL
+2870 KVL
-2880 MELATA
+2880 MELASA

-2894 LKQEINEVSMAKNG
+2894 LKQEINEVSMAKYG
-2908 MKIATVKDYYPL
+2908 MKIATVKNYYPL
-2920 KVDPNAGKYEKN
+2920 QVYGDAGKYEKV
-2932 LKTEFHDTRLKSRGF
+2932 LETESYDTRLKSRGF
-2947 TKQRQWSDTPIVID
+2947 TKKREWSPTPIVID
-2961 DALRNFV
+2961 DALRKYV
-2968 KQVKSVSEYC
+2968 KQVKEVSEYC
-2978 GLLIPIENFKK
+2978 GMVIPIENFKK
-2989 VYNYSDGSATLHST
+2989 VYNYSDGTQTLHST
-3003 IKERY
+3003 IKDRY
-3008 GVSAEHYIDK
+3008 GVTAEHYIDK
-3018 LIGDLQNRADT
+3018 LIGDLQQRADT
-3029 TDRTIL
+3029 IDNTFL
-3035 DKIQSNFMGM
+3035 DTIQSNYMGM

-3085 DFDLYNKFTSYLW
+3085 DVDLYDKYTSYLW

-3112 KEMSLTNKGMG
+3112 KEMSLTSKGMG
-3123 FLDIVSKMDNRVVTS
+3123 FLDIVSKMDNRVVSS

-3170 CIDESQP
+3170 CIDETQP
-3177 NNMIT
+3177 NNMVT
-3182 SKPQYLRNKA
+3182 SKPQYLRNKN
-3192 LRLLSLNAFRSQNM
+3192 LRRLSLNAFRSQNM
-3206 AIGNTML
+3206 AIGNTIF
-3213 DSFLEMKARMNDYKN
+3213 DSFFEMKARMADDKI
-3228 NSTVEAKKARK
+3228 NSTAESKAAKKA
-3239 EAILKFVSC
+3239 AVLKFVSC
-3248 CAGAFCSNLLLGALS
+3248 CSGAFCSHLLNGFLSTLAFLLL
-3263 LLSSICLYHRWDDLF
+3263 YHHWDDVC

-3306 MGDYMYDAVS
+3306 MGDYLYDAVS

-3345 GKYWEFLK
+3345 GKYWEFVK
-3353 VFADCVGV
+3353 VFFDCVGV
-3361 PWTNISRLRI
+3361 PVTNAARLI
-3371 SGMAYLKDL
+3371 TSAMAYSKDL
-3380 TNGRIIT
+3380 TSGRIIT
-3387 DSKGNVNTDYLHYY
+3387 DNKGNVNTDYLHYY

-3406 KSGNDKRAEHY
+3406 KSGNDTRAEHY
-3417 ENMWKEILIE
+3417 ENMWKEILID
-3427 EKGKTESEATDY
+3427 KGKTESEATDY

-3478 YGFDSKDV
+3478 CGFDSKDV

-3502 EIEGEDERKQELID
+3502 EIEDNEDRKQELID

-3556 MYSYSDL
+3556 MYRYSDL

>member
-120 GYMNHAQYVSSDERE
+120 GYMNHAAYVSDDEKRWLEEQAAQYATVDDLKKKYNENNAEMVYLSKAQDNLLNKMKEVDEGGIEYGKYANKYGKLQIQRDEIALEQKTLPYKISKQARITAINERNKYYSEKYKDTPKTYEGYMKHAPYVSKDERE

-144 ATAEDYKKEADKAKA
+144 ATAEDYKKEADKASA
-159 DYNYYKNLYVKN
+159 DYNYLNSIKADVQGNGGVASNKLEDLISESN
-171 TEKTIDA
+171 TNYD
-178 LAIQKQ
+178 
-184 AGFLDSG
+184 
-191 AKIEKRMNEAQ
+191 
-202 DSERIAESKGK
+202 
-213 EKYYEEKY
+213 KY
-221 KDTPKTYEGY
+221 KSS
-231 MKHAPY
+231 A
-237 VSEEERQWLES
+237 
-248 HADEFATSEDY
+248 
-259 KKEIEKAKA
+259 
-268 EHAYLYHIYKENES
+268 
-282 NGTTASKSD
+282 
-291 RKIDDGIISKL
+291 
-302 NEISKYESKLRKK
+302 RKK

-324 LESDARVRS
+324 IEGDARVRS

-380 LANEGYDPKALY
+380 LANEGYDPKELY

-415 MNNPVGASAW
+415 MNNPVGVSAW

-440 YIGAGIAEDVTGE
+440 YIGAGIAEGVTGE

-616 SSIAHEYQ
+616 SSIALEYQ

-661 LGGTVSGISYAKGK
+661 LGGSVSGISYAKGK
-675 INSNIDMKKSAE
+675 INTNIDMKKSAE

-710 SGSEKAV
+710 SGSEKSV

-764 DGVAANEG
+764 DGVAANEE
-772 NINTVSKEE
+772 NINTISKEE

-1015 DGNYILPV
+1015 NGNYILPV

-1166 SEEVITSEQKNNTG
+1166 SEEVITNGQKNNTG
-1180 KGVESGDVKYS
+1180 KGVENVKYS
-1191 IKENVKNKVSGE
+1191 IDKHFAEK
-1203 IYDKVVV
+1203 YDKWDKKSTGFAFRVGSTSRV
-1210 LDTNIFK
+1210 LRKLGVNNKDITWDSSKIIKIKEKHPEMTDSIIKQVPNILENPIIVMESNTVNGRLVLFGDVYDSK
-1217 GIPPRNW
+1217 NNPVLVALELNPTDRG
-1224 GKTFRNFISKHL
+1224 GKSLNVIKVASAYGKEKNLQNFI
-1236 IGKKFLTFDE
+1236 
-1246 NGKEEIIE
+1246 N
-1254 FAKPNE
+1254 
-1260 RVTKN
+1260 
-1265 GANNSHK
+1265 
-1272 VLDKLS
+1272 
-1278 RKSDRNSKLVIVHSD
+1278 
-1293 EVINISEKQN
+1293 
-1303 ENAEHSHQWLDEN
+1303 
-1316 GWEYRNAIVMDKYGK
+1316 
-1331 LYSVTLNIAKSKDG
+1331 KSK
-1345 RNILYDINKIN
+1345 ILYVEPNKKRTHMWLRVN
-1356 EVGYGVVLSNAKGK
+1356 RLQLPLLSSSTYGFFN
-1370 RSSHINP
+1370 
-1377 NFVTNSISQSENN
+1377 NSISQNSKN

-1573 HEIQHAIQGIE
+1573 HEIQHAIQEIE

-1617 ARDVSARRDYNEE
+1617 ARDVSARRDYNAE

-1646 ANSGES
+1646 ANSGDA
-1652 GYSSDENIMQDDF
+1652 GYSADKDFTKYDNLETLDDK
-1665 ENKVDQ
+1665 EIKVYNKRGWAYGLFNREDMKLLNEKFSELDRRLNSRTDNMLADGTRIV
-1671 IENNTYNSNDV
+1671 EVNNKIVSIGGTYND
-1682 VIMGR
+1682 
-1687 TPKVLQDIGFN
+1687 PE
-1698 SLPVAMT
+1698 
-1705 KNHIYSV
+1705 IYSV
-1712 AVSEA
+1712 LLINAE
-1717 RAKNEG
+1717 NETYAEYVKEEILG
-1723 RYKKNTNYHDLGFNT
+1723 YVNEQRNYSRRKYEEIWETTPFVYGEENIRHYNAYDYIYKKGGDDTGLRATLPG
-1738 VKQIYNKI
+1738 
-1746 SDPLMVI
+1746 
-1753 AHPDFTNKES
+1753 DFSRYGYNKES
-1763 RDSTHKVIAL
+1763 
-1773 VDLSVNNKQ
+1773 
-1782 VIAPILVDY
+1782 
-1791 ESIYSKKRMDV
+1791 
-1802 NLVATYFNKNNIN
+1802 
-1815 DLIKEAIA
+1815 
-1823 LENNNQVGFYYLD
+1823 
-1836 KKRTQSIIKRTGY
+1836 
-1849 QLPRRLNNLS
+1849 
-1859 SNIIIRKIDSNVN
+1859 
-1872 KKINKITQSQQFVR
+1872 
-1886 WFGDWQNKP
+1886 
-1895 KTASKVVDG
+1895 
-1904 NGEPLVVYHQTGND
+1904 
-1918 FTVFDTKHT
+1918 
-1927 GAGEFDSEMPTG
+1927 
-1939 IFMKPTN
+1939 
-1946 SNISLSGNKQM
+1946 
-1957 ALYANIRNPLTVNN
+1957 NIRGTSD
-1971 RAELVRFYEQ
+1971 A
-1981 NIDGYKEA
+1981 
-1989 REDINNIDSEYE
+1989 
-2001 QKYENAEAEAD
+2001 NAKGEVSAV
-2012 AEYSK
+2012 
-2017 LWTAR
+2017 
-2022 EQGKITEDEYQKAI
+2022 Q
-2036 ESNKLDELEEEW
+2036 LDE
-2048 HNKANEASKKAKS
+2048 
-2061 LIDDYF
+2061 D
-2067 RNSNYDGVIVKNDAG
+2067 
-2082 SFGRTTKTYIAFSN
+2082 T
-2096 TQVKS
+2096 
-2101 ATDNI
+2101 
-2106 GTFDGRNSDIRYAVD
+2106 SDIKYATD

-2138 YEKAVEKNPVIAVA
+2138 FDKAVEKNPVIAVA

-2223 DLFEEFVNDCKGG
+2223 DLFEELVNDCKGG

-2291 TYVAVKNKESGKG
+2291 TYVVVKNKESGKG

-2353 GENSFYETPETAA
+2353 GENSFYENPETAA

-2376 IINAKTEKLKADT
+2376 IINAKAEKLKADT
-2389 KADKKLIKEI
+2389 KADKKLIKEF

-2425 KEAKERNTELWK
+2425 KEAKERNIKLWK
-2437 RNAKLSQEKKE
+2437 RNAKLSKQM
-2448 EHRKRVEHSRELFSR
+2448 
-2463 LNKEKSKVRAEK
+2463 KSLSIYKLYEDQKDK
-2475 NKNAYRNKII
+2475 NTVLRGKNAYRNKVIK
-2485 EAQKAI
+2485 AQKAI

-2501 EYNEGR
+2501 EYNENR
-2507 NKTEYLHKLG
+2507 EKTLYLNKLG
-2517 RMCDRLTKRLDGK
+2517 KMCDRLTKRLDGK

-2551 FTVKDA
+2551 FTVKNA

-2566 EWNRIKEVG
+2566 EWNRLKEVG
-2575 ERVAELAKEYNN
+2575 ERVAELESAYRELNKDKSANE
-2587 MKPEPTPSTDLE
+2587 E
-2599 KNLEKKEKEKPQN
+2599 KSKSS
-2612 TFIDIE
+2612 FIDIE
-2618 SISYKEPVNKQLKN
+2618 SIHYKVGVMKQLEN
-2632 LAEMLEGQNIYT
+2632 LKALVKGHNIYT
-2644 LTSHELSAI
+2644 LTSNELVAI
-2653 YDTMKMLDESLR
+2653 YDTMQMLDESLK

-2676 QNFKE
+2676 QNFMA
-2681 LANEAMQEV
+2681 LADEAMQEV

-2759 KAISRIKEVTLKYEK
+2759 KAISRIKKVTLKYKK

-2787 DFRDVETG
+2787 DFRDAVTG
-2795 RRVPITKG
+2795 KRVPITKG

-2829 ANKEGHYTVLPNLEL
+2829 ANKAGHYTVLPNLEL
-2844 SNKKLKRTANEN
+2844 SNKNLKRTATEN

-2870 EKYVQNDKIL
+2870 EKYVQNDKVL

-2886 ISEVYNQT
+2886 ISEAYNQT
-2894 LKQEINEVSMAKNG
+2894 LKQEINEVSMAKYG

-2920 KVDPNAGKYEKN
+2920 QVYRDAGKYEKN
-2932 LKTEFHDTRLKSRGF
+2932 LETEFHDTRLKSRGF
-2947 TKQRQWSDTPIVID
+2947 TKQRQWSATPIVID

-3085 DFDLYNKFTSYLW
+3085 DFDLYNKYTSYLW

-3123 FLDIVSKMDNRVVTS
+3123 FLDIVSKMDNRVVSS

-3306 MGDYMYDAVS
+3306 MGDYLYDAVS

-3361 PWTNISRLRI
+3361 PVTNAARLI
-3371 SGMAYLKDL
+3371 TSAMAYSKDL
-3380 TNGRIIT
+3380 TNGRIIS
-3387 DSKGNVNTDYLHYY
+3387 DNKGNVNTDYLHYY

-3406 KSGNDKRAEHY
+3406 KSGNDTRAEHY

-3478 YGFDSKDV
+3478 CGFDSKDV

-3502 EIEGEDERKQELID
+3502 EIEDNEDRKQELID

-3556 MYSYSDL
+3556 MYRYSDL

-3603 DKLWGEYIEASTGND
+3603 DKLWGEYIEASTSND

-3631 IYGSWENAKTALKK
+3631 IYGSWENAKKALKK

>member
-90 VENQIK
+90 VENQIE

-159 DYNYYKNLYVKN
+159 DYNYYKILGEKVKN
-171 TEKTIDA
+171 DSVYYQYVSASKYA
-178 LAIQKQ
+178 QQKQ
-184 AGFLDSG
+184 SDLQNSAD
-191 AKIEKRMNEAQ
+191 KIKDRKDEA
-202 DSERIAESKGK
+202 DNRIKAAESKGK

-237 VSEEERQWLES
+237 VGEEERQWLES
-248 HADEFATSEDY
+248 QADEFATSEDY

-268 EHAYLYHIYKENES
+268 EHAYLYNIYKENES

-291 RKIDDGIISKL
+291 AKVEDSIISKL

-324 LESDARVRS
+324 IEGDARVRS

-675 INSNIDMKKSAE
+675 INTNIDMKKSAE
-687 EIGKEVMSDE
+687 EIGKEVMSGE

-710 SGSEKAV
+710 SSNEKAEN
-717 SIAKSIEKKMS
+717 IAKSIEKKMS

-764 DGVAANEG
+764 DGVAANEE
-772 NINTVSKEE
+772 NINTISKEE

-832 DGRVYNADS
+832 DSRVYNADS

-971 NEGTRLALEKL
+971 DEGTRLALEKL

-1036 PKDYRLIRNFVVD
+1036 SKDYRLIRNFVVD

-1166 SEEVITSEQKNNTG
+1166 SEEVITNEQKNNTD

-1236 IGKKFLTFDE
+1236 TGKKFLTFDE

-1272 VLDKLS
+1272 VIDKLS

-1451 EIDNSELEFKT
+1451 EIDDSELEFKT
-1462 DIEKN
+1462 DIKKN

-1617 ARDVSARRDYNEE
+1617 SRDVSARRDYNAE

-1646 ANSGES
+1646 ANSGDA
-1652 GYSSDENIMQDDF
+1652 GYLTDKDFTKYDNLETLDDK
-1665 ENKVDQ
+1665 EIKVYNKRGWAYGLFNREDMKLLNEKFSELDKRLNGKTDNMLADGTRVVE
-1671 IENNTYNSNDV
+1671 INNKIVSIGGTYND
-1682 VIMGR
+1682 
-1687 TPKVLQDIGFN
+1687 PE
-1698 SLPVAMT
+1698 
-1705 KNHIYSV
+1705 IYSV
-1712 AVSEA
+1712 FEINAYHEYEAERIKDDIKYVQTGNGRNRYSFEELGKLIENYKGKENVRFYSSTDYSYIRGRTEKGA
-1717 RAKNEG
+1717 RAISTG
-1723 RYKKNTNYHDLGFNT
+1723 DFSRYGY
-1738 VKQIYNKI
+1738 
-1746 SDPLMVI
+1746 
-1753 AHPDFTNKES
+1753 NKES
-1763 RDSTHKVIAL
+1763 
-1773 VDLSVNNKQ
+1773 
-1782 VIAPILVDY
+1782 
-1791 ESIYSKKRMDV
+1791 
-1802 NLVATYFNKNNIN
+1802 
-1815 DLIKEAIA
+1815 
-1823 LENNNQVGFYYLD
+1823 
-1836 KKRTQSIIKRTGY
+1836 
-1849 QLPRRLNNLS
+1849 
-1859 SNIIIRKIDSNVN
+1859 
-1872 KKINKITQSQQFVR
+1872 
-1886 WFGDWQNKP
+1886 
-1895 KTASKVVDG
+1895 
-1904 NGEPLVVYHQTGND
+1904 
-1918 FTVFDTKHT
+1918 
-1927 GAGEFDSEMPTG
+1927 
-1939 IFMKPTN
+1939 
-1946 SNISLSGNKQM
+1946 
-1957 ALYANIRNPLTVNN
+1957 NIRGTSD
-1971 RAELVRFYEQ
+1971 A
-1981 NIDGYKEA
+1981 
-1989 REDINNIDSEYE
+1989 
-2001 QKYENAEAEAD
+2001 NAKGEVSAV
-2012 AEYSK
+2012 
-2017 LWTAR
+2017 
-2022 EQGKITEDEYQKAI
+2022 Q
-2036 ESNKLDELEEEW
+2036 LDE
-2048 HNKANEASKKAKS
+2048 
-2061 LIDDYF
+2061 D
-2067 RNSNYDGVIVKNDAG
+2067 
-2082 SFGRTTKTYIAFSN
+2082 T
-2096 TQVKS
+2096 
-2101 ATDNI
+2101 
-2106 GTFDGRNSDIRYAVD
+2106 SDIKYATD

-2138 YEKAVEKNPVIAVA
+2138 FDKAVEKNPVIAVA

-2236 ILLSGEYDT
+2236 ILLSGGFDK

-2253 FVLDMLQGKVL
+2253 FVLD
-2264 LIKPRDVQQIEED
+2264 LIHDKTLFIRPRDIQQIEED

-2366 IQMAFECASE
+2366 IQMAFECASK

-2463 LNKEKSKVRAEK
+2463 LNKEKSKVRVEK
-2475 NKNAYRNKII
+2475 NKNVYRNKII

-2575 ERVAELAKEYNN
+2575 ESVAKLAKEYNN
-2587 MKPEPTPSTDLE
+2587 MKPEPTPSTD
-2599 KNLEKKEKEKPQN
+2599 LEKKEKEKPQN

-2618 SISYKEPVNKQLKN
+2618 SISYKEPVNKQLEN
-2632 LAEMLEGQNIYT
+2632 LAEMLKGQNIYT

-2829 ANKEGHYTVLPNLEL
+2829 ANEAGHYTVLPNLEL

-2870 EKYVQNDKIL
+2870 EKYVQNDKVL

-2894 LKQEINEVSMAKNG
+2894 LKQEINEVSMAKYG

-2989 VYNYSDGSATLHST
+2989 VYNYSDGSATLQST

-3085 DFDLYNKFTSYLW
+3085 DVDLYDKYTSYLW

-3123 FLDIVSKMDNRVVTS
+3123 FLDIVSKMDNRVVSS

-3170 CIDESQP
+3170 CIDETQP

-3228 NSTVEAKKARK
+3228 NSTVEAKKAMK

-3248 CAGAFCSNLLLGALS
+3248 CAGAFCSNLFLGALS

-3306 MGDYMYDAVS
+3306 MGDYLYDAVS

-3345 GKYWEFLK
+3345 GKYWEFVK
-3353 VFADCVGV
+3353 VLFDCVGV
-3361 PWTNISRLRI
+3361 PLTNAARLI
-3371 SGMAYLKDL
+3371 TSAMAYSKDL

-3387 DSKGNVNTDYLHYY
+3387 DNKGNVNTDYLHYY

-3406 KSGNDKRAEHY
+3406 KSGNDTRAEHY

-3478 YGFDSKDV
+3478 CGFDSKDV

-3502 EIEGEDERKQELID
+3502 EIEGDDERKQELMD
-3516 NGFNEKGAEFVINKI
+3516 NGFNENGAEFVINKI

>member
-90 VENQIK
+90 VKNQIK

-120 GYMNHAQYVSSDERE
+120 GYMNHAQYVSSDERK

-159 DYNYYKNLYVKN
+159 DYNYYKILGEKVKN
-171 TEKTIDA
+171 ESVYYQYVSASKYA
-178 LAIQKQ
+178 QQKQ
-184 AGFLDSG
+184 SDLQNSDD
-191 AKIEKRMNEAQ
+191 KIEKRMNEAQ

-440 YIGAGIAEDVTGE
+440 YIGAGIAENVTGE

-601 TIANTM
+601 TITNTM

-616 SSIAHEYQ
+616 SSIALEYQ

-661 LGGTVSGISYAKGK
+661 LGGSVSGISYAKGK
-675 INSNIDMKKSAE
+675 INTNIDMKKSAE

-764 DGVAANEG
+764 DGVTANEE

-894 YEAGKMGARYN
+894 YEAGKMGAHYN

-971 NEGTRLALEKL
+971 DEGTRLALEKL

-1166 SEEVITSEQKNNTG
+1166 SEEVITNEQKNNTD
-1180 KGVESGDVKYS
+1180 KGVENVKYS
-1191 IKENVKNKVSGE
+1191 INKGFAKEYDNWDKKSTGFAFKVGTTSTVLHKLGVNNKTIYWDATKIKKIKEKHPEMTDSIIKQVPNILENPIIVMESNTVSGRLVLFGDV
-1203 IYDKVVV
+1203 YDSKNNPV
-1210 LDTNIFK
+1210 LVALELNPTEKGGKSLNIIK
-1217 GIPPRNW
+1217 IA
-1224 GKTFRNFISKHL
+1224 S
-1236 IGKKFLTFDE
+1236 
-1246 NGKEEIIE
+1246 
-1254 FAKPNE
+1254 A
-1260 RVTKN
+1260 
-1265 GANNSHK
+1265 
-1272 VLDKLS
+1272 
-1278 RKSDRNSKLVIVHSD
+1278 
-1293 EVINISEKQN
+1293 
-1303 ENAEHSHQWLDEN
+1303 
-1316 GWEYRNAIVMDKYGK
+1316 YGK
-1331 LYSVTLNIAKSKDG
+1331 DVDLQGFINKSK
-1345 RNILYDINKIN
+1345 ILYVEPNKERTHN
-1356 EVGYGVVLSNAKGK
+1356 WLSVNRLKLPLPSTRFGFF
-1370 RSSHINP
+1370 N
-1377 NFVTNSISQSENN
+1377 NSISQNSKN

-1451 EIDNSELEFKT
+1451 EIDNSELKFKT

-1617 ARDVSARRDYNEE
+1617 ARDVSARRNYNAE

-1646 ANSGES
+1646 ANSGDA
-1652 GYSSDENIMQDDF
+1652 GYLIDDTKSSAEKYSEDDF
-1665 ENKVDQ
+1665 ENKVVYPNMDERQRAQ
-1671 IENNTYNSNDV
+1671 ILRNERIKLSSYDSKNALSPDDVASLENSVKRNAFKILRELGT
-1682 VIMGR
+1682 
-1687 TPKVLQDIGFN
+1687 KFN
-1698 SLPVAMT
+1698 VY
-1705 KNHIYSV
+1705 KNYTNENIELDFDYSK
-1712 AVSEA
+1712 SGLKESID
-1717 RAKNEG
+1717 KQGNIT
-1723 RYKKNTNYHDLGFNT
+1723 TNYT
-1738 VKQIYNKI
+1738 
-1746 SDPLMVI
+1746 
-1753 AHPDFTNKES
+1753 DFAKM
-1763 RDSTHKVIAL
+1763 L
-1773 VDLSVNNKQ
+1773 
-1782 VIAPILVDY
+1782 
-1791 ESIYSKKRMDV
+1791 
-1802 NLVATYFNKNNIN
+1802 
-1815 DLIKEAIA
+1815 
-1823 LENNNQVGFYYLD
+1823 
-1836 KKRTQSIIKRTGY
+1836 
-1849 QLPRRLNNLS
+1849 
-1859 SNIIIRKIDSNVN
+1859 
-1872 KKINKITQSQQFVR
+1872 
-1886 WFGDWQNKP
+1886 
-1895 KTASKVVDG
+1895 
-1904 NGEPLVVYHQTGND
+1904 
-1918 FTVFDTKHT
+1918 TVFD
-1927 GAGEFDSEMPTG
+1927 DV
-1939 IFMKPTN
+1939 
-1946 SNISLSGNKQM
+1946 
-1957 ALYANIRNPLTVNN
+1957 IRNAVPIEVHTDKYVGTKRENPDLKYDYVLLSAFTDDNYIVPV
-1971 RAELVRFYEQ
+1971 ELHIKE
-1981 NIDGYKEA
+1981 YKDSY
-1989 REDINNIDSEYE
+1989 RINN
-2001 QKYENAEAEAD
+2001 
-2012 AEYSK
+2012 K
-2017 LWTAR
+2017 LYVSITL
-2022 EQGKITEDEYQKAI
+2022 GKIKNEDNIITGSLLKNNNEVANSVPLSSEVSIPQLVSKVN
-2036 ESNKLDELEEEW
+2036 EKLGNFYKYLPDELLSETQLKYKKIAAEKDRQRLSTMR
-2048 HNKANEASKKAKS
+2048 NKTIQTENK
-2061 LIDDYF
+2061 
-2067 RNSNYDGVIVKNDAG
+2067 
-2082 SFGRTTKTYIAFSN
+2082 
-2096 TQVKS
+2096 
-2101 ATDNI
+2101 
-2106 GTFDGRNSDIRYAVD
+2106 SDIKYATD

-2236 ILLSGEYDT
+2236 ILLSGEYDK

-2253 FVLDMLQGKVL
+2253 FVLNMLQGKVL

-2291 TYVAVKNKESGKG
+2291 TYVVVKNKESGKG

-2366 IQMAFECASE
+2366 IQMAFECASK

-2463 LNKEKSKVRAEK
+2463 LNKEKSKVRVEK

-2501 EYNEGR
+2501 EYNENR
-2507 NKTEYLHKLG
+2507 EKTLYLNKLG
-2517 RMCDRLTKRLDGK
+2517 KMCDRLTKRLGGK

-2566 EWNRIKEVG
+2566 EWNRLKEVG

-2587 MKPEPTPSTDLE
+2587 MEPEPTPSTDLE
-2599 KNLEKKEKEKPQN
+2599 KKEEEKPQN

-2618 SISYKEPVNKQLKN
+2618 SIHYKVDVMEQLKN

-2676 QNFKE
+2676 QNFMA

-2690 KNNKARVDYSKMK
+2690 KNNKSITDYSKMR
-2703 NVLAA
+2703 NVVAA
-2708 PAKQLGK
+2708 PFKQLGK
-2715 SFVATHLDPVRY
+2715 SYITTHLDPVRY

-2739 IYKLFSGLHEGENK
+2739 IYKMFSDLHKGENH
-2753 AITIQQ
+2753 AIALQHE
-2759 KAISRIKEVTLKYEK
+2759 AISRIKEVTIKYSDEVK
-2774 EIKGIQNEDVKEF
+2774 KIQNEDVKEF

-2795 RRVPITKG
+2795 RRVPITQG

-2816 GHIHLLGGTEETY
+2816 GHIHLLGGTDESY
-2829 ANKEGHYTVLPNLEL
+2829 GNKAKHFTVLPNFEL
-2844 SNKKLKRTANEN
+2844 DNMKLKRTAKEHPN
-2856 SHKVRFN
+2856 KVRFTASDLQN
-2863 VESLKRI
+2863 IESYVEKN
-2870 EKYVQNDKIL
+2870 KVL
-2880 MELATA
+2880 MELASA

-2894 LKQEINEVSMAKNG
+2894 LKQEINEVSMAKYG
-2908 MKIATVKDYYPL
+2908 MKIATVKNYYPL
-2920 KVDPNAGKYEKN
+2920 QVYGDAGKYEKV
-2932 LKTEFHDTRLKSRGF
+2932 LETESYDTRLKSRGF
-2947 TKQRQWSDTPIVID
+2947 TKKREWSPTPIVID
-2961 DALRNFV
+2961 DALRKYV
-2968 KQVKSVSEYC
+2968 KQVKEVSEYC
-2978 GLLIPIENFKK
+2978 GMVIPIENFKK
-2989 VYNYSDGSATLHST
+2989 VYNYSDGTQTLHST
-3003 IKERY
+3003 IKDRY
-3008 GVSAEHYIDK
+3008 GVTAEHYIDK
-3018 LIGDLQNRADT
+3018 LIGDLQQRADT
-3029 TDRTIL
+3029 IDNTFL
-3035 DKIQSNFMGM
+3035 DTIQSNYMGM

-3085 DFDLYNKFTSYLW
+3085 DVDLYDKYTSYLW

-3112 KEMSLTNKGMG
+3112 KEMSLTSKGMG
-3123 FLDIVSKMDNRVVTS
+3123 FLDIVSKMDNRVVSS

-3170 CIDESQP
+3170 CIDETQP
-3177 NNMIT
+3177 NNMVT
-3182 SKPQYLRNKA
+3182 SKPQYLRNKN
-3192 LRLLSLNAFRSQNM
+3192 LRRLSLNAFRSQNM
-3206 AIGNTML
+3206 AIGNTIF
-3213 DSFLEMKARMNDYKN
+3213 DSFFEMKARMADDKI
-3228 NSTVEAKKARK
+3228 NSTAESKAAKKA
-3239 EAILKFVSC
+3239 AVLKFVSC
-3248 CAGAFCSNLLLGALS
+3248 CSGAFCSHLLNGFLSTLAFLLL
-3263 LLSSICLYHRWDDLF
+3263 YHHWDDVC

-3306 MGDYMYDAVS
+3306 MGDYLYDAVS

-3345 GKYWEFLK
+3345 GKYWEFVK
-3353 VFADCVGV
+3353 VFFDCVGV
-3361 PWTNISRLRI
+3361 PVTNAARLI
-3371 SGMAYLKDL
+3371 TSAMAYSKDL
-3380 TNGRIIT
+3380 TSGRIIT
-3387 DSKGNVNTDYLHYY
+3387 DNKGNVNTDYLHYY

-3406 KSGNDKRAEHY
+3406 KSGNDTRAEHY
-3417 ENMWKEILIE
+3417 ENMWKEILID
-3427 EKGKTESEATDY
+3427 KGKTESEATDY

-3478 YGFDSKDV
+3478 CGFDSKDV

-3502 EIEGEDERKQELID
+3502 EIEDNEDRKQELID

-3556 MYSYSDL
+3556 MYRYSDL

>member
-120 GYMNHAQYVSSDERE
+120 GYMNHAAYVGDDEKRWLEEQAAQYATADDLKKKYNENNAEMVYLSKAQDNLLNKMKEVDEGGIEYGKYANKYGKLQIQRDEIALEQKTLPYKISKQARITAINERNKYYSEKYKDTPKTYEGYMKHAQYVSSDERE

-144 ATAEDYKKEADKAKA
+144 ATAEDYKKEADKASA
-159 DYNYYKNLYVKN
+159 DYNYLNSIKADVQGNGGVASNKLEDLISEAN
-171 TEKTIDA
+171 T
-178 LAIQKQ
+178 
-184 AGFLDSG
+184 
-191 AKIEKRMNEAQ
+191 N
-202 DSERIAESKGK
+202 
-213 EKYYEEKY
+213 YNKY
-221 KDTPKTYEGY
+221 KSS
-231 MKHAPY
+231 A
-237 VSEEERQWLES
+237 
-248 HADEFATSEDY
+248 
-259 KKEIEKAKA
+259 
-268 EHAYLYHIYKENES
+268 
-282 NGTTASKSD
+282 
-291 RKIDDGIISKL
+291 
-302 NEISKYESKLRKK
+302 RKK

-324 LESDARVRS
+324 IEGDARVRS

-675 INSNIDMKKSAE
+675 INTNIDMKKSAE
-687 EIGKEVMSDE
+687 EIGKEVMSGE

-710 SGSEKAV
+710 SSNEKAEN
-717 SIAKSIEKKMS
+717 IAKSIEKKMS

-764 DGVAANEG
+764 DGVAANEE
-772 NINTVSKEE
+772 NINTISKEE

-971 NEGTRLALEKL
+971 DEGTRLALEKL

-1036 PKDYRLIRNFVVD
+1036 SKDYRLIRNFVVD

-1070 DRLTTNE
+1070 DRLTKNE

-1166 SEEVITSEQKNNTG
+1166 SEEVITNEQKNNTD

-1236 IGKKFLTFDE
+1236 TGKKFLTFDE

-1272 VLDKLS
+1272 VIDKLS

-1377 NFVTNSISQSENN
+1377 NFVNNSISQSENN

-1490 NTATKAEE
+1490 DTATKAEE

-1617 ARDVSARRDYNEE
+1617 ARDVSARRDYNAE

-1646 ANSGES
+1646 ANSGDA
-1652 GYSSDENIMQDDF
+1652 GYLTDKDFTKYDNLETLDDK
-1665 ENKVDQ
+1665 EIKVYNKRGWAYGLFNREDMKLLNEKFSELDKRLNGKTDNMLADGTRIV
-1671 IENNTYNSNDV
+1671 EVNNKIVSIGGTYND
-1682 VIMGR
+1682 
-1687 TPKVLQDIGFN
+1687 PE
-1698 SLPVAMT
+1698 
-1705 KNHIYSV
+1705 IYSV
-1712 AVSEA
+1712 LLINAE
-1717 RAKNEG
+1717 NETYAEYVKEEILG
-1723 RYKKNTNYHDLGFNT
+1723 YVNEQRNYSRRKYEEIWETTPFVYGEENIRHYNAYDYIYKKGGDDTGLRATLPG
-1738 VKQIYNKI
+1738 
-1746 SDPLMVI
+1746 
-1753 AHPDFTNKES
+1753 DFSRYGYNKES
-1763 RDSTHKVIAL
+1763 
-1773 VDLSVNNKQ
+1773 
-1782 VIAPILVDY
+1782 
-1791 ESIYSKKRMDV
+1791 
-1802 NLVATYFNKNNIN
+1802 
-1815 DLIKEAIA
+1815 
-1823 LENNNQVGFYYLD
+1823 
-1836 KKRTQSIIKRTGY
+1836 
-1849 QLPRRLNNLS
+1849 
-1859 SNIIIRKIDSNVN
+1859 
-1872 KKINKITQSQQFVR
+1872 
-1886 WFGDWQNKP
+1886 
-1895 KTASKVVDG
+1895 
-1904 NGEPLVVYHQTGND
+1904 
-1918 FTVFDTKHT
+1918 
-1927 GAGEFDSEMPTG
+1927 
-1939 IFMKPTN
+1939 
-1946 SNISLSGNKQM
+1946 
-1957 ALYANIRNPLTVNN
+1957 NIRGTSD
-1971 RAELVRFYEQ
+1971 A
-1981 NIDGYKEA
+1981 
-1989 REDINNIDSEYE
+1989 
-2001 QKYENAEAEAD
+2001 NAKGEVSAV
-2012 AEYSK
+2012 
-2017 LWTAR
+2017 
-2022 EQGKITEDEYQKAI
+2022 Q
-2036 ESNKLDELEEEW
+2036 LDE
-2048 HNKANEASKKAKS
+2048 
-2061 LIDDYF
+2061 D
-2067 RNSNYDGVIVKNDAG
+2067 
-2082 SFGRTTKTYIAFSN
+2082 T
-2096 TQVKS
+2096 
-2101 ATDNI
+2101 
-2106 GTFDGRNSDIRYAVD
+2106 SDIKYATD

-2138 YEKAVEKNPVIAVA
+2138 FDKAVEKNPVIAVA

-2236 ILLSGEYDT
+2236 ILLSGGFDK

-2253 FVLDMLQGKVL
+2253 FVLD
-2264 LIKPRDVQQIEED
+2264 LIHDKTLFIRPRDIQQIEED

-2366 IQMAFECASE
+2366 IQMAFECASK

-2425 KEAKERNTELWK
+2425 KEAKERNIKLWK

-2463 LNKEKSKVRAEK
+2463 LNKEKSKVRVEK
-2475 NKNAYRNKII
+2475 NKNAYSNKII

-2501 EYNEGR
+2501 EYNENR
-2507 NKTEYLHKLG
+2507 EKTLYLNKLG
-2517 RMCDRLTKRLDGK
+2517 KMCDRLTKRLDGK

-2575 ERVAELAKEYNN
+2575 ESVAELAKEYNN
-2587 MKPEPTPSTDLE
+2587 MKPEPTPSTD
-2599 KNLEKKEKEKPQN
+2599 LEKKEKEKPQN

-2618 SISYKEPVNKQLKN
+2618 SISYKEPVNKQLEN
-2632 LAEMLEGQNIYT
+2632 LKALVKGHNIYT
-2644 LTSHELSAI
+2644 LTSNELVAI
-2653 YDTMKMLDESLR
+2653 YDTMQMLDESLR

-2829 ANKEGHYTVLPNLEL
+2829 ANEAGHYTVLPNLEL
-2844 SNKKLKRTANEN
+2844 SNKNLKRTANEN

-2870 EKYVQNDKIL
+2870 EKYVQNDKVL

-2894 LKQEINEVSMAKNG
+2894 LKQEINEVSMAKYG

-2920 KVDPNAGKYEKN
+2920 QVYRDAGKYEKN
-2932 LKTEFHDTRLKSRGF
+2932 LETEFHDTRLKSRGF
-2947 TKQRQWSDTPIVID
+2947 TKQRQWSATPIVID

-3085 DFDLYNKFTSYLW
+3085 DFDLYNKYTSYLW

-3192 LRLLSLNAFRSQNM
+3192 LRLLSFNAFRSQNM

-3228 NSTVEAKKARK
+3228 NSTVEAKKAMK

-3248 CAGAFCSNLLLGALS
+3248 CAGAFCSHLLLAALS
-3263 LLSSICLYHRWDDLF
+3263 LLSMAGLYHRWDDLF

-3284 SAKNIGFSY
+3284 SAKNIGLSY

-3306 MGDYMYDAVS
+3306 MGDYLYDAVS

-3345 GKYWEFLK
+3345 GKYWEFVK
-3353 VFADCVGV
+3353 VLFDCVGV
-3361 PWTNISRLRI
+3361 PLTNAARLI
-3371 SGMAYLKDL
+3371 TSAMAYSKDL

-3387 DSKGNVNTDYLHYY
+3387 DNKGNVNTDYLHYY

-3406 KSGNDKRAEHY
+3406 KSGNDTRAEHY

-3478 YGFDSKDV
+3478 CGFDSKDV

-3502 EIEGEDERKQELID
+3502 EIEDNEDRKQELID

-3556 MYSYSDL
+3556 MYRYSDL

-3603 DKLWGEYIEASTGND
+3603 DKLWGEYIEASTSND

>member
-90 VENQIK
+90 VKNQIK

-120 GYMNHAQYVSSDERE
+120 GYMNHAQYVSSDERK

-159 DYNYYKNLYVKN
+159 DYNYYKILGEKVKN
-171 TEKTIDA
+171 ESVYYQYVSASKYA
-178 LAIQKQ
+178 QQKQ
-184 AGFLDSG
+184 SDLQNSDD
-191 AKIEKRMNEAQ
+191 KIEKRMNEAQ

-440 YIGAGIAEDVTGE
+440 YIGAGIAENVTGE

-601 TIANTM
+601 TITNTM

-616 SSIAHEYQ
+616 SSIALEYQ

-661 LGGTVSGISYAKGK
+661 LGGSVSGISYAKGK
-675 INSNIDMKKSAE
+675 INTNIDMKKSAE

-764 DGVAANEG
+764 DGVTANEE

-971 NEGTRLALEKL
+971 DEGTRLALEKL

-1015 DGNYILPV
+1015 NGNYILPV

-1156 SNAADNIKAK
+1156 SDAADNIKAK
-1166 SEEVITSEQKNNTG
+1166 SEEVITNEQKNNTD
-1180 KGVESGDVKYS
+1180 KGVENVKYS
-1191 IKENVKNKVSGE
+1191 INKGFAKEYDNWDKKSTGFAFKVGTTSTVLHKLGVNNKTIYWDATKIKKIKEKHPEMTDSIIKQVPNILENPIIVMESNTVSGRLVLFGDV
-1203 IYDKVVV
+1203 YDSKNNPV
-1210 LDTNIFK
+1210 LVALELNPTEKGGKSLNIIK
-1217 GIPPRNW
+1217 IA
-1224 GKTFRNFISKHL
+1224 S
-1236 IGKKFLTFDE
+1236 
-1246 NGKEEIIE
+1246 
-1254 FAKPNE
+1254 A
-1260 RVTKN
+1260 
-1265 GANNSHK
+1265 
-1272 VLDKLS
+1272 
-1278 RKSDRNSKLVIVHSD
+1278 
-1293 EVINISEKQN
+1293 
-1303 ENAEHSHQWLDEN
+1303 
-1316 GWEYRNAIVMDKYGK
+1316 YGK
-1331 LYSVTLNIAKSKDG
+1331 DVDLQGFINKSK
-1345 RNILYDINKIN
+1345 ILYVEPNKERTHN
-1356 EVGYGVVLSNAKGK
+1356 WLSVNRLKLPLPSTRFGFF
-1370 RSSHINP
+1370 N
-1377 NFVTNSISQSENN
+1377 NSISQNSKN

-1451 EIDNSELEFKT
+1451 EIDNSELKFKT

-1617 ARDVSARRDYNEE
+1617 ARDVSARRNYNAE

-1646 ANSGES
+1646 ANSGDA
-1652 GYSSDENIMQDDF
+1652 GYLIDDTKSSAEKYSEDDF
-1665 ENKVDQ
+1665 ENKVVYPNMDERQRAQ
-1671 IENNTYNSNDV
+1671 ILRNERIKLSSYDSKNALSPDDVASLENSVKRNAFKILRELGT
-1682 VIMGR
+1682 
-1687 TPKVLQDIGFN
+1687 KFN
-1698 SLPVAMT
+1698 VY
-1705 KNHIYSV
+1705 KNYTNENIELDFDYSK
-1712 AVSEA
+1712 SGLKESID
-1717 RAKNEG
+1717 KQGNIT
-1723 RYKKNTNYHDLGFNT
+1723 TNYT
-1738 VKQIYNKI
+1738 
-1746 SDPLMVI
+1746 
-1753 AHPDFTNKES
+1753 DFAKM
-1763 RDSTHKVIAL
+1763 L
-1773 VDLSVNNKQ
+1773 
-1782 VIAPILVDY
+1782 
-1791 ESIYSKKRMDV
+1791 
-1802 NLVATYFNKNNIN
+1802 
-1815 DLIKEAIA
+1815 
-1823 LENNNQVGFYYLD
+1823 
-1836 KKRTQSIIKRTGY
+1836 
-1849 QLPRRLNNLS
+1849 
-1859 SNIIIRKIDSNVN
+1859 
-1872 KKINKITQSQQFVR
+1872 
-1886 WFGDWQNKP
+1886 
-1895 KTASKVVDG
+1895 
-1904 NGEPLVVYHQTGND
+1904 
-1918 FTVFDTKHT
+1918 TVFD
-1927 GAGEFDSEMPTG
+1927 DV
-1939 IFMKPTN
+1939 
-1946 SNISLSGNKQM
+1946 
-1957 ALYANIRNPLTVNN
+1957 IRNAVPIEVHTDKYVGTKRENPDLKYDYVLLSAFTDDNYIVPV
-1971 RAELVRFYEQ
+1971 ELHIKE
-1981 NIDGYKEA
+1981 YKDSY
-1989 REDINNIDSEYE
+1989 RINN
-2001 QKYENAEAEAD
+2001 
-2012 AEYSK
+2012 K
-2017 LWTAR
+2017 LYVSITL
-2022 EQGKITEDEYQKAI
+2022 GKIKNEDNIITGSLLKNNNEVANSVPLSSEVSIPQLVSKVN
-2036 ESNKLDELEEEW
+2036 EKLGNFYKYLPDELLSETQLKYKKIAAEKDRQRLSTMR
-2048 HNKANEASKKAKS
+2048 NKTIQTENK
-2061 LIDDYF
+2061 
-2067 RNSNYDGVIVKNDAG
+2067 
-2082 SFGRTTKTYIAFSN
+2082 
-2096 TQVKS
+2096 
-2101 ATDNI
+2101 
-2106 GTFDGRNSDIRYAVD
+2106 SDIKYATD

-2236 ILLSGEYDT
+2236 ILLSGEYDK

-2253 FVLDMLQGKVL
+2253 FVLNMLQGKVL

-2291 TYVAVKNKESGKG
+2291 TYVVVKNKESGKG

-2366 IQMAFECASE
+2366 IQMAFECASK

-2463 LNKEKSKVRAEK
+2463 LNKEKSKVRVEK

-2501 EYNEGR
+2501 EYNENR
-2507 NKTEYLHKLG
+2507 EKTLYLNKLG
-2517 RMCDRLTKRLDGK
+2517 KMCDRLTKRLGGK

-2566 EWNRIKEVG
+2566 EWNRLKEVG

-2587 MKPEPTPSTDLE
+2587 MEPEPTPSTDLE
-2599 KNLEKKEKEKPQN
+2599 KKEEEKPQN

-2618 SISYKEPVNKQLKN
+2618 SIHYKVDVMEQLKN

-2676 QNFKE
+2676 QNFMA

-2690 KNNKARVDYSKMK
+2690 KNNKSITDYSKMR
-2703 NVLAA
+2703 NVVAA
-2708 PAKQLGK
+2708 PFKQLGK
-2715 SFVATHLDPVRY
+2715 SYITTHLDPVRY

-2739 IYKLFSGLHEGENK
+2739 IYKMFSDLHKGENH
-2753 AITIQQ
+2753 AIALQHE
-2759 KAISRIKEVTLKYEK
+2759 AISRIKEVTIKYSDEVK
-2774 EIKGIQNEDVKEF
+2774 KIQNEDVKEF

-2795 RRVPITKG
+2795 RRVPITQG

-2816 GHIHLLGGTEETY
+2816 GHIHLLGGTDESY
-2829 ANKEGHYTVLPNLEL
+2829 GNKAKHFTVLPNFEL
-2844 SNKKLKRTANEN
+2844 DNMKLKRTAKEHPN
-2856 SHKVRFN
+2856 KVRFTASDLQN
-2863 VESLKRI
+2863 IESYVEKN
-2870 EKYVQNDKIL
+2870 KVL
-2880 MELATA
+2880 MELASA

-2894 LKQEINEVSMAKNG
+2894 LKQEINEVSMAKYG
-2908 MKIATVKDYYPL
+2908 MKIATVKNYYPL
-2920 KVDPNAGKYEKN
+2920 QVYGDAGKYEKV
-2932 LKTEFHDTRLKSRGF
+2932 LETESYDTRLKSRGF
-2947 TKQRQWSDTPIVID
+2947 TKKREWSPTPIVID
-2961 DALRNFV
+2961 DALRKYV
-2968 KQVKSVSEYC
+2968 KQVKEVSEYC
-2978 GLLIPIENFKK
+2978 GMVIPIENFKK
-2989 VYNYSDGSATLHST
+2989 VYNYSDGTQTLHST
-3003 IKERY
+3003 IKDRY
-3008 GVSAEHYIDK
+3008 GVTAEHYIDK
-3018 LIGDLQNRADT
+3018 LIGDLQQRADT
-3029 TDRTIL
+3029 IDNTFL
-3035 DKIQSNFMGM
+3035 DTIQSNYMGM

-3085 DFDLYNKFTSYLW
+3085 DVDLYDKYTSYLW

-3112 KEMSLTNKGMG
+3112 KEMSLTSKGMG
-3123 FLDIVSKMDNRVVTS
+3123 FLDIVSKMDNRVVSS

-3170 CIDESQP
+3170 CIDETQP
-3177 NNMIT
+3177 NNMVT
-3182 SKPQYLRNKA
+3182 SKPQYLRNKN
-3192 LRLLSLNAFRSQNM
+3192 LRRLSLNAFRSQNM
-3206 AIGNTML
+3206 AIGNTIF
-3213 DSFLEMKARMNDYKN
+3213 DSFFEMKARMADDKI
-3228 NSTVEAKKARK
+3228 NSTAESKAAKKA
-3239 EAILKFVSC
+3239 AVLKFVSC
-3248 CAGAFCSNLLLGALS
+3248 CSGAFCSHLLNGFLSTLAFLLL
-3263 LLSSICLYHRWDDLF
+3263 YHHWDDVC

-3306 MGDYMYDAVS
+3306 MGDYLYDAVS

-3345 GKYWEFLK
+3345 GKYWEFVK
-3353 VFADCVGV
+3353 VFFDCVGV
-3361 PWTNISRLRI
+3361 PVTNAARLI
-3371 SGMAYLKDL
+3371 TSAMAYSKDL
-3380 TNGRIIT
+3380 TSGRIIT
-3387 DSKGNVNTDYLHYY
+3387 DNKGNVNTDYLHYY

-3406 KSGNDKRAEHY
+3406 KSGNDTRAEHY
-3417 ENMWKEILIE
+3417 ENMWKEILID
-3427 EKGKTESEATDY
+3427 KGKTESEATDY

-3478 YGFDSKDV
+3478 CGFDSKDV

-3502 EIEGEDERKQELID
+3502 EIEDNDDRKQELID

-3556 MYSYSDL
+3556 MYRYSDL

>member
-120 GYMNHAQYVSSDERE
+120 GYMNHAAYVGDDEKR
-135 WLEKQAEQY
+135 WLEEQAAQY
-144 ATAEDYKKEADKAKA
+144 ATVDDLKKKYNENNAEMVYLSKAQDNLLNKMKEVDEGGIEYGKYANKYGKLQIQRDEIALEQKTLPYK
-159 DYNYYKNLYVKN
+159 
-171 TEKTIDA
+171 IS
-178 LAIQKQ
+178 KQ
-184 AGFLDSG
+184 ARIT
-191 AKIEKRMNEAQ
+191 AINE
-202 DSERIAESKGK
+202 RN
-213 EKYYEEKY
+213 KYYSEKY

-231 MKHAPY
+231 MKHAQY
-237 VSEEERQWLES
+237 VSSDEREWLES
-248 HADEFATSEDY
+248 QADEFATSEDY
-259 KKEIEKAKA
+259 KKEADKASADYNYLNSIKA
-268 EHAYLYHIYKENES
+268 DVQGNGGVASNKLEDLISEANTNYNKYKS
-282 NGTTASKSD
+282 SA
-291 RKIDDGIISKL
+291 
-302 NEISKYESKLRKK
+302 RKK

-324 LESDARVRS
+324 IEGDARVRS

-440 YIGAGIAEDVTGE
+440 YIGAGIAEEVTGE

-468 TVRSTVSD
+468 TVRSTVSE

-601 TIANTM
+601 TIANTL
-607 TDCIINGNM
+607 TDSIINGNM
-616 SSIAHEYQ
+616 SSIALEYQ

-661 LGGTVSGISYAKGK
+661 LGGSVSGISYAKGK
-675 INSNIDMKKSAE
+675 INTNIDMKKSAE
-687 EIGKEVMSDE
+687 EIGKEVMSGE

-748 AESLKNTISEN
+748 AESLKNVISEN

-764 DGVAANEG
+764 DGVTANEE

-882 DINNYIDTFTQL
+882 NINNYIDTFTQL

-971 NEGTRLALEKL
+971 DEGTRLALEKL

-1156 SNAADNIKAK
+1156 SNAANNIKAK
-1166 SEEVITSEQKNNTG
+1166 SEEVITNEQKNNTG

-1272 VLDKLS
+1272 VIDKLS

-1293 EVINISEKQN
+1293 EVINISEKEN

-1316 GWEYRNAIVMDKYGK
+1316 GWEFRNAFVMDKYGK
-1331 LYSVTLNIAKSKDG
+1331 IYSVTLNIAKSKDG

-1356 EVGYGVVLSNAKGK
+1356 EVGYGDVLSNAKGK

-1377 NFVTNSISQSENN
+1377 NFVTNSISQSKNN
-1390 VNTKNDESSNDIKY
+1390 VNTKNDESGNDIKY

-1451 EIDNSELEFKT
+1451 EIDNSELKFKT

-1617 ARDVSARRDYNEE
+1617 ARDVSARRDYNAE

-1646 ANSGES
+1646 ANSGDA
-1652 GYSSDENIMQDDF
+1652 GYLIDDTKSSAEKYSEDDF
-1665 ENKVDQ
+1665 ENKVVYPNMDERQRAQ
-1671 IENNTYNSNDV
+1671 ILRNERIKLSSYDSKNALSPDDVASLENSVKRNAFKILRELGTKF
-1682 VIMGR
+1682 
-1687 TPKVLQDIGFN
+1687 KVY
-1698 SLPVAMT
+1698 
-1705 KNHIYSV
+1705 KNYTNENIELDFDYSK
-1712 AVSEA
+1712 SGLKESID
-1717 RAKNEG
+1717 KQGNIT
-1723 RYKKNTNYHDLGFNT
+1723 TNYT
-1738 VKQIYNKI
+1738 
-1746 SDPLMVI
+1746 
-1753 AHPDFTNKES
+1753 DFAKM
-1763 RDSTHKVIAL
+1763 L
-1773 VDLSVNNKQ
+1773 
-1782 VIAPILVDY
+1782 
-1791 ESIYSKKRMDV
+1791 
-1802 NLVATYFNKNNIN
+1802 
-1815 DLIKEAIA
+1815 
-1823 LENNNQVGFYYLD
+1823 
-1836 KKRTQSIIKRTGY
+1836 
-1849 QLPRRLNNLS
+1849 
-1859 SNIIIRKIDSNVN
+1859 
-1872 KKINKITQSQQFVR
+1872 
-1886 WFGDWQNKP
+1886 
-1895 KTASKVVDG
+1895 
-1904 NGEPLVVYHQTGND
+1904 
-1918 FTVFDTKHT
+1918 TVFD
-1927 GAGEFDSEMPTG
+1927 DV
-1939 IFMKPTN
+1939 
-1946 SNISLSGNKQM
+1946 
-1957 ALYANIRNPLTVNN
+1957 IRNAVPIEVHTDKYVGTKRENPDLKYDYVLLSAFTDDNYIVPV
-1971 RAELVRFYEQ
+1971 ELHIKE
-1981 NIDGYKEA
+1981 YKESY
-1989 REDINNIDSEYE
+1989 RINN
-2001 QKYENAEAEAD
+2001 
-2012 AEYSK
+2012 K
-2017 LWTAR
+2017 LYVSITL
-2022 EQGKITEDEYQKAI
+2022 GKIKNEDNIITGSLLKNNNEVANSVPLSSEVSIPQLVSKVN
-2036 ESNKLDELEEEW
+2036 EKLGNFYKYLPDELLSETQLKYKKIAAEKDRQRLSTMR
-2048 HNKANEASKKAKS
+2048 NKTIQTENK
-2061 LIDDYF
+2061 
-2067 RNSNYDGVIVKNDAG
+2067 
-2082 SFGRTTKTYIAFSN
+2082 
-2096 TQVKS
+2096 
-2101 ATDNI
+2101 
-2106 GTFDGRNSDIRYAVD
+2106 SDIKYATD

-2223 DLFEEFVNDCKGG
+2223 DLFEELVNDCKGG
-2236 ILLSGEYDT
+2236 ILLSGEFDK

-2291 TYVAVKNKESGKG
+2291 TYVVVKNKESGKG

-2309 VITHIEENYPYLL
+2309 VIKHIEENYPYLL

-2353 GENSFYETPETAA
+2353 GENSFYENPETAA

-2376 IINAKTEKLKADT
+2376 IINAKAEKLKADT
-2389 KADKKLIKEI
+2389 KADKKLIKEF

-2425 KEAKERNTELWK
+2425 KEAKERNIKLWK
-2437 RNAKLSQEKKE
+2437 RNAKLSKQM
-2448 EHRKRVEHSRELFSR
+2448 
-2463 LNKEKSKVRAEK
+2463 KSLSIYKLYEDQKDK
-2475 NKNAYRNKII
+2475 NTVLRGKNAYRNKII
-2485 EAQKAI
+2485 KAQKAI

-2501 EYNEGR
+2501 EYNENR
-2507 NKTEYLHKLG
+2507 EKTLYLNKLG
-2517 RMCDRLTKRLDGK
+2517 KMCDRLTKRLDGK

-2551 FTVKDA
+2551 FTVKNA

-2566 EWNRIKEVG
+2566 EWNRLKEVG
-2575 ERVAELAKEYNN
+2575 ESVAELESAYRELNKDKSANE
-2587 MKPEPTPSTDLE
+2587 E
-2599 KNLEKKEKEKPQN
+2599 KSKSS
-2612 TFIDIE
+2612 FIDIE
-2618 SISYKEPVNKQLKN
+2618 SIHYKVGVMKQLEN
-2632 LAEMLEGQNIYT
+2632 LKALVKGHNIYT
-2644 LTSHELSAI
+2644 LTSNELVAI
-2653 YDTMKMLDESLR
+2653 YDTMQMLDESLK

-2676 QNFKE
+2676 QNFMA
-2681 LANEAMQEV
+2681 LADEAMQEV

-2787 DFRDVETG
+2787 DFRDAVTG
-2795 RRVPITKG
+2795 KRVPITKG

-2829 ANKEGHYTVLPNLEL
+2829 ANKAEHYTVLPNLEL
-2844 SNKKLKRTANEN
+2844 SNKNLKRTANEN

-2870 EKYVQNDKIL
+2870 EKYVQNDKVL
-2880 MELATA
+2880 MELAAA
-2886 ISEVYNQT
+2886 ISEVYNQS
-2894 LKQEINEVSMAKNG
+2894 LKQEINEVSMAKYG

-2920 KVDPNAGKYEKN
+2920 QVYRDAGKYEKN
-2932 LKTEFHDTRLKSRGF
+2932 LETEFYDTRLKSRGF
-2947 TKQRQWSDTPIVID
+2947 TKQRQWSATPIVID

-3085 DFDLYNKFTSYLW
+3085 DVDLYDKYTSYLW

-3123 FLDIVSKMDNRVVTS
+3123 FLDIVGKMDNRVVTS

-3144 LHVEQTTDLKK
+3144 LHVEQTTDLKR

-3170 CIDESQP
+3170 CIDETQP

-3192 LRLLSLNAFRSQNM
+3192 LRLLSFNAFRSQNM

-3228 NSTVEAKKARK
+3228 NSTVEAKKAMK

-3248 CAGAFCSNLLLGALS
+3248 CAGAFCSHLLLAALS
-3263 LLSSICLYHRWDDLF
+3263 LLSMAGLYHRWDDLF

-3284 SAKNIGFSY
+3284 SAKNIGLSY

-3306 MGDYMYDAVS
+3306 MGDYLYDAVS

-3345 GKYWEFLK
+3345 GNYWEFVK
-3353 VFADCVGV
+3353 VFFDCVGV
-3361 PWTNISRLRI
+3361 PVTNAARLI
-3371 SGMAYLKDL
+3371 TSAMAYSKDL

-3387 DSKGNVNTDYLHYY
+3387 DNKGNVNTDYLHYY

-3406 KSGNDKRAEHY
+3406 KSGNDTRAEHY

-3427 EKGKTESEATDY
+3427 EKGKTGSEATDY

-3502 EIEGEDERKQELID
+3502 EIEDNEDRKQELID

-3556 MYSYSDL
+3556 MYRYSDL

-3583 EKGGKTKKEIKSAMR
+3583 EKGGKTKQEIKSAMR